1 MGAGKQLNIDLTVNA
16 NTKQAEKN
24 IQELSDSLKKLAD
37 IQPLEGM
44 SLNKDMQ
51 SAVTSARELQHHLS
65 GAMNSKTGNLDLS
78 KLSKSLK
85 SANTDIA
92 TLSSGLLRAGRD
104 GEQAFMNVQR
114 ALSTA
119 SVQINKANGLLG
131 EFWVTLKNTARWQI
145 SSTALHAFVGSLQ
158 TAYGYAKNLDESLNN
173 IRIVTGHNI
182 EYMDKF
188 AEKANKAAKALS
200 STTLDYTNA
209 SLIYYQQGLSD
220 EEVSKRTEVT
230 LKMANAAGE
239 SAEKIS
245 DQLTSVWNNF
255 AKGSDNLEHYADAMV
270 RLGADTASSTD
281 EIADGVQKFASVAS
295 TIGLSFDNAAA
306 ALATITATTR
316 ESADVVGTA
325 LKTLFARIQGLNL
338 GETLDDG
345 TTVNKYSAALEKVGV
360 NIKDANGNLKDMDTL
375 LDEIG
380 NRWQTL
386 ERDQKTALAQT
397 VAGVRQYTQFM
408 NLMEN
413 FDFYQE
419 NVARANNADGS
430 LQEQADIYAESW
442 EAARD
447 RMRAAMEGIY
457 DELLPTQTIIKITDG
472 VTDVIGGIETL
483 IKGLGGL
490 KGILLIIS
498 SIALK
503 QLGPELG
510 ASLQNGIDKVGDLH
524 TKIKDMQNIGLKDG
538 ISKYFI
544 TLEQNTKNVSKSL
557 EEIND
562 QSMNNIAAQ
571 SKYFKENLEGGA
583 AQATRLTQTL
593 INSEGSVENLTSSF
607 NQYLIDLAKANN
619 IQGLIDANAKHLTA
633 EQREQL
639 SNLQQQALA
648 ASEKQ
653 LKEEQILEDLKAQN
667 QLLTSQ
673 QDPHLFDRTDDIIYN
688 ENNNGLTYNSHR
700 HVSETT
706 QSELGHLKNLLL
718 EQEKIVSSEAKSVKY
733 IREKNGLLKLSVG
746 SEETMRRLN
755 VASSKTYSDI
765 VSINTRI
772 KSILDNQ
779 NTTVEEKKRAITEI
793 LEKETKNNSVLTNL
807 TSKYQAQVEALD
819 NSEKSATNLSN
830 TLRNSEQLARNFAA
844 SMGSGEEH
852 LNRVAESSTKVAF
865 AQQRAGAAA
874 GITRQAFE
882 AVAKCLQTS
891 LEATQNLGNSIVQL
905 GQHAQSIAMAYTSIK
920 NIIETLNDSSADFSQ
935 KFTAIAFG
943 IGSISAAIPSIT
955 AFIGWL
961 MKGVTVGLQASKAVG
976 GLTGA
981 VSGLTAGLGALL
993 TPMTIVLAVAG
1004 ALYVIYQKYQKVM
1017 NEGNQAFEE
1026 ASTAA
1031 SNLAQNYNDCKT
1043 EFDEMVEAFSQ
1054 YTEISKGL
1062 DTLIVGTDEY
1072 KEKLK
1077 EANQQASEL
1086 INKYHLLATDYTN
1099 NDGRLI
1105 ISEEAMS
1112 RIQREKEAEV
1122 NQLNAANNLAQ
1133 ANKTKNSKTT
1143 DFDSEIVQKVLKAR
1157 GLDKQS
1163 LFWGD
1168 VTSSIG
1174 SGVGTAL
1181 GIAALLGTPLTMG
1194 TSGIVAGGMFAG
1206 AAGLAA
1212 KNQSRHDQAD
1222 LYSYKV
1228 SQALEKAQ
1236 QDSTLFSSK
1245 ENMTQQLSLDDSE
1258 LIDALWDLR
1267 SEVTELANEM
1277 SSANDLQATYIK
1289 QNAHDIVTNDET
1301 SQNSS
1306 ANSVIEAVAT
1316 RVYDEAYDKAF
1327 QQYENY
1333 GIDEIKK
1340 FAELKGLDS
1349 EKAISG
1355 INAGKG
1361 SFKYWDNEQ
1370 EKYVDYKING
1380 DELAI
1385 LLAENEARQKLID
1398 STKELDNNFSGLN
1411 TESKKTLTELANTY
1425 DAATNSLNFA
1435 EFVSSGQF
1443 SDINNQTSGTDLASK
1458 FGMSED
1464 QLLAFVQQYGYKTI
1478 EAFRNALVKGI
1489 QEAESTLTITDKT
1502 INRNVNTENAS
1513 ISQQKAYSEA
1523 VQKLGNMRGL
1533 GNDASKENRDN
1544 IEGLT
1549 EFFKVL
1555 GVEDVNTDE
1564 NIAKLKELKA
1574 EYDLQG
1580 PAIDN
1585 LIQQV
1590 EEMPRI
1596 YNTSGDAI
1604 IAENTQL
1611 QKSIKSLKTGD
1622 TIDANVYDQLKNAGV
1637 NVDKYFTEMN
1647 DGTYKL
1653 VGTAD
1658 DLREAVNAIS
1668 TSSLLDT
1675 VKNYQ
1680 KAINNAANENN
1691 VTAKDMELV
1700 SGDKNTEE
1708 LTRARLQAMQ
1718 NTNFTGYST
1727 EGAQDYL
1734 NTDLSNFK
1742 IEAADMEAIQQM
1754 YQEFIQS
1761 SIELQGQTLK
1771 TASSLDELQSIARA
1785 MDTTSLNT
1793 YGEALVSLANNYDN
1807 CATEIEDYQQSL
1819 LSNNGEQVKAAIEAL
1834 EASVR
1839 IGEAAEKYGINADAA
1854 KVQAKQLA
1862 SNYKLEAKAAADLA
1876 IRNARMNKGV
1886 TSLVNNWKDWRK
1898 TLTTGKKTSLDY
1910 AKAVSEVT
1918 DTIQDLVG
1926 ATTDLELPTDFFDN
1940 ADNLKLL
1947 DKAMAGDAK
1956 SIELLGTK
1964 TAEATVESLKFND
1977 ALSSLQLDDGQKI
1990 TLTSDEFDSE
2000 KEKVLAGITELQT
2013 AIQNGTIGV
2022 GDSIDSM
2029 DSDWVES
2036 LNKMALATNMSVDEM
2051 NSLLNQMGV
2060 QAKVDVKYV
2069 EQDTEVPTYT
2079 EVKEPVKDYVE
2090 EVDIGDGSG
2099 RTRPRSVGSAWRT
2112 YVVPGKPQKV
2122 KGYVPVAQ
2130 ISTEDNPKTPEIN
2143 EGKLPTTYTGHGS
2156 VSPSSTKKSG
2166 SGSKSKPSKQTTKKS
2181 DVVDRYKEITDSLD
2195 NIKRAQDKVK
2205 NGLDQLYGKSRLDA
2219 MDEYQ
2224 AELQKEI
2231 DLLDTKAKKAKEY
2244 ADEDWKSLQKL
2255 IHSSDAKYKFNFV
2268 RNKDGNI
2275 TNYTSEMEKAYNLL
2289 HTYEE
2294 KANKMTSKDAQD
2306 AYREKWVTPLSD
2318 YLKEVNDTI
2327 DQYDESVS
2335 TMKETL
2341 EEKLARIYEQYQN
2354 MFDKLSHKLEVKITV
2369 DDNELKKLNYYF
2381 DSVSDNV
2388 FKASEAF
2395 GYLYSQMKPTSAQLE
2410 NVGDFAKELNE
2421 LFYNGKIGEEQY
2433 AEGLQ
2438 QAYDDTLNY
2447 LQSLRDLD
2455 NQMIHYYEETLQK
2468 ATEKLTTYTDQM
2480 DHLTSVMDHYR
2491 SILTLMGRDTDY
2503 DKVLEILEGTAQTR
2517 KNNFEVSQSW
2527 YEQMKKAKEDAAAML
2542 AEARTDA
2549 EKEMAQISYDAAVE
2563 QFNQAEETML
2573 ANAESYGE
2581 ALKEILTTKMQQAA
2595 DAMNK
2600 ALTDG
2605 MGWDVLNDSMSR
2617 TSAYQDEYLTKT
2629 NQIYEMNKLLNQV
2642 NSAIDKTDNQG
2653 AKNRYAQFAKE
2664 IEQLR
2669 EKNQLSQLELDIAQ
2683 AKYKVLEAQIALE
2696 EAQNAK
2702 STVRLQRDSEGNFG
2716 YVYTADQ
2723 DKVNDAEQALADAEN
2738 DLYNIRLN
2746 ATNKYGQQKLQYEQ
2760 ELAEKLAEL
2769 DEKANDDALYREG
2782 NYQEDRE
2789 RLIEEYQKLI
2799 EASNDLYNLA
2809 QEEDARV
2816 VQDAWVNG
2824 YKAIIDKGNE
2834 WKTAVGDY
2842 TDAINNAIGEWE
2854 DASSALNIELENT
2867 TRSVEEITT
2876 ESDAMYNQLK
2886 NDLIPTL
2893 GKQLDLV
2900 EQITLAYQHQRD
2912 DILKNIKVGEIQLK
2926 QLQRLIELQA
2936 SYTNANNGEE
2946 YASGGDY
2953 SLMMG
2958 KVAYGSDE
2966 YWSYYTNRQGKLNKN
2981 PDSDAVSNEDVDR
2994 FYFLGYKLG
3003 QGMWSAYSK
3012 FQQIPAD
3019 KWEKI
3024 REDAKNAGWVKHF
3037 DTGGYTGKWGT
3048 EGRLAFLHQKEL
3060 VLNADDTSNFLK
3072 AIKIVREIAQTIDLR
3087 SGSMFRG
3094 VGPYLPPVVGSET
3107 QGMVDQQ
3114 VSIQASFPNVVSHNE
3129 IEEAFNNLI
3138 NTSVQYANRKIK

>member
-51 SAVTSARELQHHLS
+51 SAVTSARELQRHLS

-131 EFWVTLKNTARWQI
+131 EFWITLKNTARWQI

-281 EIADGVQKFASVAS
+281 EIADGVQKFASVAG

-345 TTVNKYSAALEKVGV
+345 TTVNKYSEALLKVGV

-375 LDEIG
+375 LNEIG
-380 NRWQTL
+380 VRWQTL

-442 EAARD
+442 GAARD

-472 VTDVIGGIETL
+472 VTDVISGIETL

-490 KGILLIIS
+490 KGVLLIIS

-510 ASLQNGIDKVGDLH
+510 ASLQNGIDKVGDFGRRVKNLISS
-524 TKIKDMQNIGLKDG
+524 IKDADSFNKYFMGASANAKKVADQLDRITSGGMSDMKTQIGIFNGELSDSADKATQLSESMLETASKETYLTEEFKVYLTDLGKVNNIQMIIKENAHRLTEEQKAQLQNLQEQTIAASERHQMEVRTLEELRQQREQIQEFYDPSFYEDTDHFRFFDDSAYTYDTPVANIGEQDFTRVKSLLEYWNKVSAAGGEGAVAFERLNRSIIASGDNIENLNQLHQNSLEWVSKRATLQTRINHLLDQSNNSTEEDNQFLKEQQAAIWKIVEGYIKKEEISVDERKKLKSAIGYQRTNDDGTVVFKKESVNAEKLRAILKVMVKDSQLMARASGNSADAIKEAAKNGYEMAEAEERTYESANHVNQLYGDTSNLIKKSLTEQMQAIGNGIIQASQLAMSLGMVSNSFSSIVNLLGDSNATVGQWLSAIGSLSMSLPYAASQMKDLTNVMSVSLATATKTYKTNFNTFNTITKQSGIEGKQLVNTITAAKTGVEAFGVQMRQSFAANPAAKLQLQLLAIQLAVMILVTAFKKLKEAQEEAFAKPGRIAETLTNNYNECSQAFTNMVEAFDKYTSAKEALDQLTKGTTEYKDALYEANKQALDLIQNYPDLNYSWNNGELVISEDSLNKVKEQQQQNIYTAQAAANEASNNLKRSNTTNDLKNTNLNAQLNANQNAALTDKTSVLNNTLRKAIELYQQDNSQFTSAKDVQKAIGAISDQDAQLIYDNLDIIETYAEALDNYANVEESNSKVVANALLKGQNYDNSTEGRMALEASGKLYDKLQSDNYQKYASKNGSAYKNTDDWQRYAQISGLSNLSNLTVTSTRNGKINYSYVKDG
-538 ISKYFI
+538 QKETGYVDKDVIDKQLAAADAADQLAEAMDGLVKEIRALKSSKRTADEGLAQFLSTGNFDNINKNQYEAIKSIVDRGDSALSGFLGFTGDI
-544 TLEQNTKNVSKSL
+544 EIDNTKAQALGYADAETYLNAVKEAFNSL
-557 EEIND
+557 DGQDTFQLSDSITGVND
-562 QSMNNIAAQ
+562 QLLGVLTAGAKKIIESN
-571 SKYFKENLEGGA
+571 YEDLGRDGGKA
-583 AQATRLTQTL
+583 YVDTL
-593 INSEGSVENLTSSF
+593 
-607 NQYLIDLAKANN
+607 NQYLEAIDWEE
-619 IQGLIDANAKHLTA
+619 LTPD
-633 EQREQL
+633 EQL
-639 SNLQQQALA
+639 EAWNQFANIDFSNYNAL
-648 ASEKQ
+648 
-653 LKEEQILEDLKAQN
+653 
-667 QLLTSQ
+667 
-673 QDPHLFDRTDDIIYN
+673 DD
-688 ENNNGLTYNSHR
+688 
-700 HVSETT
+700 
-706 QSELGHLKNLLL
+706 
-718 EQEKIVSSEAKSVKY
+718 
-733 IREKNGLLKLSVG
+733 
-746 SEETMRRLN
+746 
-755 VASSKTYSDI
+755 VASLVRDYGKEIDTTTEEWKTNEKAI
-765 VSINTRI
+765 RI
-772 KSILDNQ
+772 ANKSILDISTETQNYNTAVEKAKDLEIGKIISKDDYNTLINYNGELAKYFQILADGTTMMIGNPLELQREIQ
-779 NTTVEEKKRAITEI
+779 NTYK
-793 LEKETKNNSVLTNL
+793 TNL
-807 TSKYQAQVEALD
+807 QDSISEGKAQLV
-819 NSEKSATNLSN
+819 NMTNLSN
-830 TLRNSEQLARNFAA
+830 YQGVGLTS
-844 SMGSGEEH
+844 SGE
-852 LNRVAESSTKVAF
+852 
-865 AQQRAGAAA
+865 
-874 GITRQAFE
+874 ID
-882 AVAKCLQTS
+882 TS
-891 LEATQNLGNSIVQL
+891 
-905 GQHAQSIAMAYTSIK
+905 
-920 NIIETLNDSSADFSQ
+920 
-935 KFTAIAFG
+935 
-943 IGSISAAIPSIT
+943 
-955 AFIGWL
+955 
-961 MKGVTVGLQASKAVG
+961 
-976 GLTGA
+976 
-981 VSGLTAGLGALL
+981 
-993 TPMTIVLAVAG
+993 
-1004 ALYVIYQKYQKVM
+1004 KVM
-1017 NEGNQAFEE
+1017 NQLATLNTNVNDYQKNVEGWAQKIRTGILTEDDVREIGNAYDEV
-1026 ASTAA
+1026 
-1031 SNLAQNYNDCKT
+1031 SNKLIDDMGGIETITNNVQLAMNELSFNAQNVGEAEELLKSGQINEDAYNIGAQKRINT
-1043 EFDEMVEAFSQ
+1043 EAWDS
-1054 YTEISKGL
+1054 L
-1062 DTLIVGTDEY
+1062 DTSEVQGYADYLKDTFDIAEEGATESARAIMKMNQGITTLNENWEEWNSILKKSDKTSQEY
-1072 KEKLK
+1072 YKAITQTRKALSDVLDVSEDFIDADFVSSAENL
-1077 EANQQASEL
+1077 EL
-1086 INKYHLLATDYTN
+1086 I
-1099 NDGRLI
+1099 G
-1105 ISEEAMS
+1105 
-1112 RIQREKEAEV
+1112 
-1122 NQLNAANNLAQ
+1122 
-1133 ANKTKNSKTT
+1133 
-1143 DFDSEIVQKVLKAR
+1143 KVAK
-1157 GLDKQS
+1157 
-1163 LFWGD
+1163 GD
-1168 VTSSIG
+1168 
-1174 SGVGTAL
+1174 
-1181 GIAALLGTPLTMG
+1181 
-1194 TSGIVAGGMFAG
+1194 
-1206 AAGLAA
+1206 
-1212 KNQSRHDQAD
+1212 
-1222 LYSYKV
+1222 
-1228 SQALEKAQ
+1228 EKA
-1236 QDSTLFSSK
+1236 
-1245 ENMTQQLSLDDSE
+1245 
-1258 LIDALWDLR
+1258 IDALGKA
-1267 SEVTELANEM
+1267 LAEDIALDSLDKIEISDSFTLDQKNEK
-1277 SSANDLQATYIK
+1277 IK
-1289 QNAHDIVTNDET
+1289 EIQ
-1301 SQNSS
+1301 
-1306 ANSVIEAVAT
+1306 
-1316 RVYDEAYDKAF
+1316 
-1327 QQYENY
+1327 
-1333 GIDEIKK
+1333 GMLDEISQMMSTEIPKL
-1340 FAELKGLDS
+1340 ELGQS
-1349 EKAISG
+1349 VTG
-1355 INAGKG
+1355 
-1361 SFKYWDNEQ
+1361 
-1370 EKYVDYKING
+1370 
-1380 DELAI
+1380 
-1385 LLAENEARQKLID
+1385 ENELFRKLQEVAEAAQM
-1398 STKELDNNFSGLN
+1398 T
-1411 TESKKTLTELANTY
+1411 TEEANAY
-1425 DAATNSLNFA
+1425 FRSMGFVP
-1435 EFVSSGQF
+1435 EFEE
-1443 SDINNQTSGTDLASK
+1443 T
-1458 FGMSED
+1458 
-1464 QLLAFVQQYGYKTI
+1464 TI
-1478 EAFRNALVKGI
+1478 S
-1489 QEAESTLTITDKT
+1489 EAESVPVTTTDHTRTITNWDDKG
-1502 INRNVNTENAS
+1502 NPTEWTDREFS
-1513 ISQQKAYSEA
+1513 YTEQVDGGEVVSQ
-1523 VQKLGNMRGL
+1523 
-1533 GNDASKENRDN
+1533 
-1544 IEGLT
+1544 
-1549 EFFKVL
+1549 
-1555 GVEDVNTDE
+1555 
-1564 NIAKLKELKA
+1564 
-1574 EYDLQG
+1574 
-1580 PAIDN
+1580 
-1585 LIQQV
+1585 
-1590 EEMPRI
+1590 MP
-1596 YNTSGDAI
+1596 
-1604 IAENTQL
+1604 
-1611 QKSIKSLKTGD
+1611 SLKMKSQDG
-1622 TIDANVYDQLKNAGV
+1622 KESSNAQMPKIKTNKV
-1637 NVDKYFTEMN
+1637 
-1647 DGTYKL
+1647 
-1653 VGTAD
+1653 
-1658 DLREAVNAIS
+1658 
-1668 TSSLLDT
+1668 
-1675 VKNYQ
+1675 
-1680 KAINNAANENN
+1680 
-1691 VTAKDMELV
+1691 V
-1700 SGDKNTEE
+1700 SGVY
-1708 LTRARLQAMQ
+1708 
-1718 NTNFTGYST
+1718 TGGGKYNN
-1727 EGAQDYL
+1727 G
-1734 NTDLSNFK
+1734 
-1742 IEAADMEAIQQM
+1742 
-1754 YQEFIQS
+1754 S
-1761 SIELQGQTLK
+1761 SI
-1771 TASSLDELQSIARA
+1771 
-1785 MDTTSLNT
+1785 NT
-1793 YGEALVSLANNYDN
+1793 G
-1807 CATEIEDYQQSL
+1807 
-1819 LSNNGEQVKAAIEAL
+1819 
-1834 EASVR
+1834 
-1839 IGEAAEKYGINADAA
+1839 
-1854 KVQAKQLA
+1854 
-1862 SNYKLEAKAAADLA
+1862 
-1876 IRNARMNKGV
+1876 
-1886 TSLVNNWKDWRK
+1886 
-1898 TLTTGKKTSLDY
+1898 GKK
-1910 AKAVSEVT
+1910 
-1918 DTIQDLVG
+1918 
-1926 ATTDLELPTDFFDN
+1926 
-1940 ADNLKLL
+1940 
-1947 DKAMAGDAK
+1947 
-1956 SIELLGTK
+1956 
-1964 TAEATVESLKFND
+1964 
-1977 ALSSLQLDDGQKI
+1977 
-1990 TLTSDEFDSE
+1990 
-2000 KEKVLAGITELQT
+2000 
-2013 AIQNGTIGV
+2013 NGG
-2022 GDSIDSM
+2022 
-2029 DSDWVES
+2029 
-2036 LNKMALATNMSVDEM
+2036 
-2051 NSLLNQMGV
+2051 
-2060 QAKVDVKYV
+2060 
-2069 EQDTEVPTYT
+2069 
-2079 EVKEPVKDYVE
+2079 
-2090 EVDIGDGSG
+2090 
-2099 RTRPRSVGSAWRT
+2099 
-2112 YVVPGKPQKV
+2112 
-2122 KGYVPVAQ
+2122 
-2130 ISTEDNPKTPEIN
+2130 
-2143 EGKLPTTYTGHGS
+2143 
-2156 VSPSSTKKSG
+2156 
-2166 SGSKSKPSKQTTKKS
+2166 GSKNKPTKQTTEKS

-2369 DDNELKKLNYYF
+2369 DDNELNKLNYYF

-2410 NVGDFAKELNE
+2410 NVGNFAKELNE
-2421 LFYNGKIGEEQY
+2421 LFYSGKIGEEQY

-2455 NQMIHYYEETLQK
+2455 NQMVHYYEETLQK

-2503 DKVLEILEGTAQTR
+2503 DKVLEILEGTMQTR

-2549 EKEMAQISYDAAVE
+2549 EKEMAQISYDAAIE

-2782 NYQEDRE
+2782 NYQEDRK

-2809 QEEDARV
+2809 QEKDARV

-2854 DASSALNIELENT
+2854 DASSTLNTELENT

-2893 GKQLDLV
+2893 GRQLDLV

-2936 SYTNANNGEE
+2936 SYTNANNGAE

-2958 KVAYGSDE
+2958 NVAYGSDE

-2981 PDSDAVSNEDVDR
+2981 PGTGAVSNEDVDR

-3019 KWEKI
+3019 KWADI
-3024 REDAKNAGWVKHF
+3024 REEAKNAGWVKHF

-3072 AIKIVREIAQTIDLR
+3072 AVNIVREIAQTIDLR

-3107 QGMVDQQ
+3107 QGVVDQQ

>member
-51 SAVTSARELQHHLS
+51 SAVTSARELQRHLS

-281 EIADGVQKFASVAS
+281 EIADGVQKFASVAG

-408 NLMEN
+408 NLMDN

-472 VTDVIGGIETL
+472 VTDVISGIETL

-510 ASLQNGIDKVGDLH
+510 ASLQNGIDKVTDFGGKVKDVATTLKSTKSFKAAFGDYFIGAAENAKKVNDQLDRITAGSSTDIGRQAKIFKDELAAGADEATRMSQQMIEVAAGETGL
-524 TKIKDMQNIGLKDG
+524 TKEFQVYLTDLGKVNNIQALIKQN
-538 ISKYFI
+538 SKYLTEEQKTQLAALQEQAI
-544 TLEQNTKNVSKSL
+544 AASERHQAEVRTLEELEAQKKAISNIYNPDFYESDKFEFWDDGSYTYNTGKNISQASLDSVKELTKLWAGAKVGVDKYNKEVIISGQNENDLNALHREALVRLSERATL
-557 EEIND
+557 ESRI
-562 QSMNNIAAQ
+562 NNIAKQQTSTQGNNTEFLQKQQKAMRDLVNEAIRKKTITVGEAKEIQAILNNMGSGDKMNALSDKDINGLERSLDGIVFKGRTFAGIMGSGKEEIAQ
-571 SKYFKENLEGGA
+571 AVANGQALGLAQEHVNAAALVTKQHIGDVTNYFKAAVNAAMNFGNILVSA
-583 AQATRLTQTL
+583 AQAGMSISMALNGITNVMQTLNDESASFSQKLMAISSSVIYIGQALGTLKQVGAFEALGKGAQTFSILFSKGFITNVKAFKDSMTTTGGAIGKALEAADAPLTLTHLKIMAIIAVAAIAIVIIKKIYDAISDWYHKDEIAAEKAAENAKLLKERYNETKEAYEDLVSSMEEYQSARDGLDSLVEGTEEFKDALKDTNDKALELIKTYGLIRGQDYEGDNGRINIYDSALEKKKNEYQQNANAMQQASLNADVAAQQAQAKADVSVLRHDIGYGLKEDVFNAVLQAVREQPDLLVSQNAESDVTALLRKNQSISQIELVRAIIGASNEINQLISAMDAANTLQETNNELAAQAALENNEVVQNSANSSLLSAVGSGLYQKTLNDNTEKYLKGYDANQMQQALEAQGYKVKEGSLNTKDNTFQYWDANEQKYVEGSTTDDAVATTLATIDATKQLNEQMEQLDNTLSGVHSTRGRESLTNLANNYDSITGEFNADQWASNLTEKELSQAMDGQITSLLGVAADDLENFAQIYGMTAEELANQLSEAATQVKENNLDGIDNARLGL
-593 INSEGSVENLTSSF
+593 INSSNMTTAQQKAFSNAFGSAF
-607 NQYLIDLAKANN
+607 K
-619 IQGLIDANAKHLTA
+619 
-633 EQREQL
+633 
-639 SNLQQQALA
+639 
-648 ASEKQ
+648 
-653 LKEEQILEDLKAQN
+653 
-667 QLLTSQ
+667 
-673 QDPHLFDRTDDIIYN
+673 N
-688 ENNNGLTYNSHR
+688 ENN
-700 HVSETT
+700 
-706 QSELGHLKNLLL
+706 Q
-718 EQEKIVSSEAKSVKY
+718 
-733 IREKNGLLKLSVG
+733 LSDVG
-746 SEETMRRLN
+746 QL
-755 VASSKTYSDI
+755 
-765 VSINTRI
+765 
-772 KSILDNQ
+772 Q
-779 NTTVEEKKRAITEI
+779 
-793 LEKETKNNSVLTNL
+793 
-807 TSKYQAQVEALD
+807 QA
-819 NSEKSATNLSN
+819 
-830 TLRNSEQLARNFAA
+830 
-844 SMGSGEEH
+844 
-852 LNRVAESSTKVAF
+852 
-865 AQQRAGAAA
+865 
-874 GITRQAFE
+874 
-882 AVAKCLQTS
+882 
-891 LEATQNLGNSIVQL
+891 ATQN
-905 GQHAQSIAMAYTSIK
+905 K
-920 NIIETLNDSSADFSQ
+920 D
-935 KFTAIAFG
+935 
-943 IGSISAAIPSIT
+943 
-955 AFIGWL
+955 
-961 MKGVTVGLQASKAVG
+961 KG
-976 GLTGA
+976 
-981 VSGLTAGLGALL
+981 
-993 TPMTIVLAVAG
+993 
-1004 ALYVIYQKYQKVM
+1004 
-1017 NEGNQAFEE
+1017 
-1026 ASTAA
+1026 
-1031 SNLAQNYNDCKT
+1031 
-1043 EFDEMVEAFSQ
+1043 
-1054 YTEISKGL
+1054 
-1062 DTLIVGTDEY
+1062 
-1072 KEKLK
+1072 
-1077 EANQQASEL
+1077 
-1086 INKYHLLATDYTN
+1086 
-1099 NDGRLI
+1099 
-1105 ISEEAMS
+1105 
-1112 RIQREKEAEV
+1112 
-1122 NQLNAANNLAQ
+1122 
-1133 ANKTKNSKTT
+1133 
-1143 DFDSEIVQKVLKAR
+1143 
-1157 GLDKQS
+1157 
-1163 LFWGD
+1163 
-1168 VTSSIG
+1168 
-1174 SGVGTAL
+1174 
-1181 GIAALLGTPLTMG
+1181 
-1194 TSGIVAGGMFAG
+1194 
-1206 AAGLAA
+1206 
-1212 KNQSRHDQAD
+1212 
-1222 LYSYKV
+1222 
-1228 SQALEKAQ
+1228 
-1236 QDSTLFSSK
+1236 
-1245 ENMTQQLSLDDSE
+1245 
-1258 LIDALWDLR
+1258 
-1267 SEVTELANEM
+1267 
-1277 SSANDLQATYIK
+1277 
-1289 QNAHDIVTNDET
+1289 
-1301 SQNSS
+1301 
-1306 ANSVIEAVAT
+1306 
-1316 RVYDEAYDKAF
+1316 
-1327 QQYENY
+1327 
-1333 GIDEIKK
+1333 
-1340 FAELKGLDS
+1340 
-1349 EKAISG
+1349 
-1355 INAGKG
+1355 
-1361 SFKYWDNEQ
+1361 
-1370 EKYVDYKING
+1370 
-1380 DELAI
+1380 
-1385 LLAENEARQKLID
+1385 
-1398 STKELDNNFSGLN
+1398 
-1411 TESKKTLTELANTY
+1411 
-1425 DAATNSLNFA
+1425 
-1435 EFVSSGQF
+1435 
-1443 SDINNQTSGTDLASK
+1443 
-1458 FGMSED
+1458 
-1464 QLLAFVQQYGYKTI
+1464 
-1478 EAFRNALVKGI
+1478 
-1489 QEAESTLTITDKT
+1489 
-1502 INRNVNTENAS
+1502 
-1513 ISQQKAYSEA
+1513 
-1523 VQKLGNMRGL
+1523 
-1533 GNDASKENRDN
+1533 
-1544 IEGLT
+1544 EGLT
-1549 EFFKVL
+1549 ELFNLLSGDNL
-1555 GVEDVNTDE
+1555 GTEETIQQLEDLIE
-1564 NIAKLKELKA
+1564 

-1580 PAIDN
+1580 PAIEN
-1585 LIQQV
+1585 LVEQV
-1590 EEMPRI
+1590 KALLRT
-1596 YNTSGDAI
+1596 YDTSTDEILATKNKLDGI
-1604 IAENTQL
+1604 TS
-1611 QKSIKSLKTGD
+1611 KLKEGD
-1622 TIDANVYDQLKNAGV
+1622 TITGENYQELVDAGV
-1637 NVDKYFTEMN
+1637 SNLDNYFTKMS

-1653 VGTAD
+1653 IGDAD
-1658 DLREAVNAIS
+1658 ELKAAVDQITISDLV
-1668 TSSLLDT
+1668 DQ
-1675 VKNYQ
+1675 VHDYQ
-1680 KAINNAANENN
+1680 DAINQAAQN
-1691 VTAKDMELV
+1691 
-1700 SGDKNTEE
+1700 KNTTIASMSSGS
-1708 LTRARLQAMQ
+1708 LDIKDTKARLEAIQSLPDF
-1718 NTNFTGYST
+1718 NGYTN
-1727 EGAQDYL
+1727 ER
-1734 NTDLSNFK
+1734 
-1742 IEAADMEAIQQM
+1742 AADLKNVNIDTYSFTKEDGEVIQQM
-1754 YQEFIQS
+1754 YQELLQS
-1761 SIELQGQTLK
+1761 SIDLQTQTMMMATSFTQLQDILGQIGGYSTE
-1771 TASSLDELQSIARA
+1771 A
-1785 MDTTSLNT
+1785 
-1793 YGEALVSLANNYDN
+1793 YGQALINLANNYDN
-1807 CATEIEDYQQSL
+1807 CSEEIKKYQDALQSG
-1819 LSNNGEQVKAAIEAL
+1819 SAESQEAAL
-1834 EASVR
+1834 ELLEAATM
-1839 IGEAAEKYGINADAA
+1839 IGEAAEKYGIDADAA
-1854 KVQAKQLA
+1854 EIQSKQLTEA
-1862 SNYKLEAKAAADLA
+1862 YGLEAKAAANLA

-1886 TSLVNNWKDWRK
+1886 ASLVSNWKDWKK

-1940 ADNLKLL
+1940 AENLKLL

-1964 TAEATVESLKFND
+1964 TAEATTKSLEFGD
-1977 ALSSLQLDDGQKI
+1977 ALSKSFELDDGQKI

-2029 DSDWVES
+2029 DSNWVES
-2036 LNKMALATNMSVDEM
+2036 LNKMALATNMSVDDM
-2051 NSLLNQMGV
+2051 NSLLNQLGV
-2060 QAKVDVKYV
+2060 QAKVDVEYV
-2069 EQDTEVPTYT
+2069 KQDVQVPTYT
-2079 EVKEPVKDYVE
+2079 EVTEPNAVTVYDE
-2090 EVDIGDGSG
+2090 DGNPH
-2099 RTRPRSVGSAWRT
+2099 TRFGWKHKT
-2112 YVVPGKPQKV
+2112 IPGKPETV
-2122 KGYVPVAQ
+2122 EGYVAVAQ
-2130 ISTEDNPKTPEIN
+2130 ISTEDNPKTPDIN
-2143 EGKLPTTYTGHGS
+2143 EGKLPTTYTGHGN

-2166 SGSKSKPSKQTTKKS
+2166 SGGSKSKPTKQTTKKS

-2195 NIKRAQDKVK
+2195 NVKRAQDKVK

-2244 ADEDWKSLQKL
+2244 ADEDWESLQKL

-2318 YLKEVNDTI
+2318 YLKEVNDLI

-2335 TMKETL
+2335 TMKETA

-2354 MFDKLSHKLEVKITV
+2354 MFDKLSHKLEVKIAV
-2369 DDNELKKLNYYF
+2369 DDNELNKLNYYF
-2381 DSVSDNV
+2381 DNVSDNV

-2410 NVGDFAKELNE
+2410 NVGEFAKELNE
-2421 LFYNGKIGEEQY
+2421 LFYSGQIGEEQY

-2455 NQMIHYYEETLQK
+2455 NQMVHYYEETLEK

-2642 NSAIDKTDNQG
+2642 NSVIDKTDNQG

-2782 NYQEDRE
+2782 NYQEDRK

-2854 DASSALNIELENT
+2854 DASSALNTELENT

-2893 GKQLDLV
+2893 GRQLDLV

-2912 DILKNIKVGEIQLK
+2912 DILKNIKVGEMQLK

-2936 SYTNANNGEE
+2936 SYTNANNSAE

-2958 KVAYGSDE
+2958 QVAYGSDE

-2981 PDSDAVSNEDVDR
+2981 PGTNAVSNEDVDR

-3003 QGMWSAYSK
+3003 QGQWAAYNK
-3012 FQQIPAD
+3012 FQQIS
-3019 KWEKI
+3019 EKDWKDI

-3048 EGRLAFLHQKEL
+3048 GGRLAFLHQKEL

-3072 AIKIVREIAQTIDLR
+3072 AVNIVREIAQTIDLR

-3094 VGPYLPPVVGSET
+3094 IGPYLPPVVGNET
-3107 QGMVDQQ
+3107 QGVVDQQ
-3114 VSIQASFPNVVSHNE
+3114 VSIQASFPNVVNHNE

>member
-51 SAVTSARELQHHLS
+51 SAVTSARELQRHLS

-145 SSTALHAFVGSLQ
+145 SSTALHAFMGSLQ

-182 EYMDKF
+182 EYMDRF

-281 EIADGVQKFASVAS
+281 EIADGVQKFASVAG

-345 TTVNKYSAALEKVGV
+345 TTVNKYSEALLKVGV

-375 LDEIG
+375 LNEIG

-457 DELLPTQTIIKITDG
+457 DELLPNQTIIKITDG

-498 SIALK
+498 TIALK

-510 ASLQNGIDKVGDLH
+510 ASLQNGIDKVTDFSG
-524 TKIKDMQNIGLKDG
+524 KIKDVATTLKSTGNLKDSFG
-538 ISKYFI
+538 QYFM
-544 TLEQNTKNVSKSL
+544 TAEQNARKVADQL
-557 EEIND
+557 DQIN
-562 QSMNNIAAQ
+562 SAGMNNVASQ
-571 SKYFKENLEGGA
+571 SKFFTDNLASGA
-583 AQATRLTQTL
+583 SQATKLTAELTNASQSTRHL
-593 INSEGSVENLTSSF
+593 SEGFNIYLT
-607 NQYLIDLAKANN
+607 NLAKANN
-619 IQGLIDANAKHLTA
+619 IQGIIDANASKLTV
-633 EQREQL
+633 EQKEQL
-639 SNLQQQALA
+639 SNLQQQVLTASERQLQEKQTLESLEAQRDVLSGSYDTFLFDSAGTSFDDRTNEVMFDSNLRTSNENYEQLEALKNSVLA
-648 ASEKQ
+648 AQQ
-653 LKEEQILEDLKAQN
+653 LNEEEQKRSTFLRSSNGQISLIAEN
-667 QLLTSQ
+667 EERIIQLNTGA
-673 QDPHLFDRTDDIIYN
+673 IKGY
-688 ENNNGLTYNSHR
+688 G
-700 HVSETT
+700 
-706 QSELGHLKNLLL
+706 
-718 EQEKIVSSEAKSVKY
+718 
-733 IREKNGLLKLSVG
+733 
-746 SEETMRRLN
+746 
-755 VASSKTYSDI
+755 DI
-765 VSINTRI
+765 VRLNTRI
-772 KSILDNQ
+772 NNIIKNGNSS
-779 NTTVEEKKRAITEI
+779 VEERKKAINRVIE
-793 LEKETKNNSVLTNL
+793 EETKNNQVLATL
-807 TSKYQAQVEALD
+807 TEGYKKAVENLD
-819 NSEKSATNLSN
+819 NPFAIPGENLDSVMSSALHSAERFATTTGNTSDKMRIVSKLATDEAMAFNRMDVASGQTKTALSEITDYLKS
-830 TLRNSEQLARNFAA
+830 
-844 SMGSGEEH
+844 
-852 LNRVAESSTKVAF
+852 
-865 AQQRAGAAA
+865 
-874 GITRQAFE
+874 
-882 AVAKCLQTS
+882 S
-891 LEATQNLGNSIVQL
+891 LE
-905 GQHAQSIAMAYTSIK
+905 
-920 NIIETLNDSSADFSQ
+920 
-935 KFTAIAFG
+935 
-943 IGSISAAIPSIT
+943 
-955 AFIGWL
+955 
-961 MKGVTVGLQASKAVG
+961 
-976 GLTGA
+976 
-981 VSGLTAGLGALL
+981 
-993 TPMTIVLAVAG
+993 
-1004 ALYVIYQKYQKVM
+1004 
-1017 NEGNQAFEE
+1017 
-1026 ASTAA
+1026 AA
-1031 SNLAQNYNDCKT
+1031 SNLGNRLVSIGQTAMSISMAVNGLVNVFEILNDESATFNQKLMSISSAVLYLGQGLASLKTIGAFDTILAGYNNITALTSLAIEQFTVARQMGEGFFKALGKGGSALLDL
-1043 EFDEMVEAFSQ
+1043 
-1054 YTEISKGL
+1054 ISPLAGKMMILAAIVTAVVIVVKSLYEWWNKDAIAAEKAAKSAELLKERYNETKQAYENLISSMEEYQTARDGL
-1062 DTLIVGTDEY
+1062 DSLTEGTDEFKTALKKANDQALELIKNY
-1072 KEKLK
+1072 GLIRGQDYEVNDGRIDIYDSALEKK
-1077 EANQQASEL
+1077 KNEYQQNTNITQQASLNADIGAQKAQNKSNLTNLSRQLNINDAQLNNIIEASKTNPDLFNSPEDIAKALGFQINDKNKAIVEGIQRAEKSILEL
-1086 INKYHLLATDYTN
+1086 TSALDAANSLQETN
-1099 NDGRLI
+1099 NELT
-1105 ISEEAMS
+1105 AH
-1112 RIQREKEAEV
+1112 
-1122 NQLNAANNLAQ
+1122 NALENN
-1133 ANKTKNSKTT
+1133 
-1143 DFDSEIVQKVLKAR
+1143 EIVQNSSNS
-1157 GLDKQS
+1157 S
-1163 LFWGD
+1163 LLNA
-1168 VTSSIG
+1168 IG
-1174 SGVGTAL
+1174 SNIYQKT
-1181 GIAALLGTPLTMG
+1181 INEK
-1194 TSGIVAGGMFAG
+1194 
-1206 AAGLAA
+1206 A
-1212 KNQSRHDQAD
+1212 KQYEEGYDATQMQ
-1222 LYSYKV
+1222 K
-1228 SQALEKAQ
+1228 ALEAQ
-1236 QDSTLFSSK
+1236 GYKIKEGSLNTQKNTFQYWDTNEQKYVNGSTTK
-1245 ENMTQQLSLDDSE
+1245 
-1258 LIDALWDLR
+1258 
-1267 SEVTELANEM
+1267 
-1277 SSANDLQATYIK
+1277 
-1289 QNAHDIVTNDET
+1289 
-1301 SQNSS
+1301 
-1306 ANSVIEAVAT
+1306 EAVAT
-1316 RVYDEAYDKAF
+1316 TLATIDATEQLNKQMEQLDNIFANINSTRIKNNLINLTNSYDNTTGQFDTTQWAKSLTE
-1327 QQYENY
+1327 QQLSQAQDGFANGKLTSMLGITPQQFEQFAQIY
-1333 GIDEIKK
+1333 GMSSK
-1340 FAELKGLDS
+1340 
-1349 EKAISG
+1349 
-1355 INAGKG
+1355 
-1361 SFKYWDNEQ
+1361 
-1370 EKYVDYKING
+1370 
-1380 DELAI
+1380 ELADQLSEGAKEI
-1385 LLAENEARQKLID
+1385 NDSLDIVDRSRLSKID
-1398 STKELDNNFSGLN
+1398 SSKMTIGEKKE
-1411 TESKKTLTELANTY
+1411 
-1425 DAATNSLNFA
+1425 
-1435 EFVSSGQF
+1435 
-1443 SDINNQTSGTDLASK
+1443 
-1458 FGMSED
+1458 
-1464 QLLAFVQQYGYKTI
+1464 
-1478 EAFRNALVKGI
+1478 
-1489 QEAESTLTITDKT
+1489 
-1502 INRNVNTENAS
+1502 
-1513 ISQQKAYSEA
+1513 YSEA
-1523 VQKLGNMRGL
+1523 YGNAFNNQKLNNKL
-1533 GNDASKENRDN
+1533 GVLQAAQENKN
-1544 IEGLT
+1544 KGVGLT

-1555 GVEDVNTDE
+1555 GAEDVNTDE
-1564 NIAKLKELKA
+1564 NITKLKELKA

-1590 EEMPRI
+1590 EEMPRV

-1611 QKSIKSLKTGD
+1611 QKSIKNLKTGD
-1622 TIDANVYDQLKNAGV
+1622 TIDANVYDQLKDAGV
-1637 NVDKYFTEMN
+1637 NVDKYFTKMN

-1653 VGTAD
+1653 IGTAD

-1668 TSSLLDT
+1668 TSSLLGT

-1680 KAINNAANENN
+1680 KAINNAADENG

-1700 SGDKNTEE
+1700 SGNKNTEE

-1742 IEAADMEAIQQM
+1742 IEATDMEAIQQM

-1761 SIELQGQTLK
+1761 SIELQEQTLK

-1834 EASVR
+1834 EASVK
-1839 IGEAAEKYGINADAA
+1839 IGEAAEKYGIDADAA

-1886 TSLVNNWKDWRK
+1886 ASLVSNWKAWK
-1898 TLTTGKKTSLDY
+1898 KILTTSEKTNLDY

-1926 ATTDLELPTDFFDN
+1926 ATTDLELPADFFDN
-1940 ADNLKLL
+1940 VENLKLL

-1977 ALSSLQLDDGQKI
+1977 ALSSFQLDDGQKI

-2000 KEKVLAGITELQT
+2000 KEKVLAGIAELQT

-2029 DSDWVES
+2029 DSNWVES

-2079 EVKEPVKDYVE
+2079 EVKEPVKDYIE

-2112 YVVPGKPQKV
+2112 YVIPGKPQKV
-2122 KGYVPVAQ
+2122 KGYVPVTQ
-2130 ISTEDNPKTPEIN
+2130 ISTEDNPKTPDIN

-2166 SGSKSKPSKQTTKKS
+2166 GSSTKNKPTKQTTKKS

-2231 DLLDTKAKKAKEY
+2231 DLLDIKAKKAKEY
-2244 ADEDWKSLQKL
+2244 ANEDWKSLQQL
-2255 IHSSDAKYKFNFV
+2255 IHSSDAKYKFNFI

-2318 YLKEVNDTI
+2318 YLKEVNDSI

-2354 MFDKLSHKLEVKITV
+2354 MFDKLSHKLEVKIAV
-2369 DDNELKKLNYYF
+2369 DDNELNKLNYYF
-2381 DSVSDNV
+2381 DKVSDNV

-2410 NVGDFAKELNE
+2410 NVGDFANELNE

-2447 LQSLRDLD
+2447 LQSLRDID
-2455 NQMIHYYEETLQK
+2455 NQMVHYYEETLQK

-2480 DHLTSVMDHYR
+2480 EHLTSVMDHYR

-2503 DKVLEILEGTAQTR
+2503 DKVLEILEGTARTR
-2517 KNNFEVSQSW
+2517 KNNFEASQSW
-2527 YEQMKKAKEDAAAML
+2527 YEQMKKAKEDAAAVL

-2723 DKVNDAEQALADAEN
+2723 DKINDAEQALADAEN

-2782 NYQEDRE
+2782 NYQEDRK

-2854 DASSALNIELENT
+2854 DASSALNTELENT

-2936 SYTNANNGEE
+2936 SYTNANNGDE

-2958 KVAYGSDE
+2958 NVAYGSDE

-2981 PDSDAVSNEDVDR
+2981 PGSGAVSNEDVDR

-3019 KWEKI
+3019 KWADI
-3024 REDAKNAGWVKHF
+3024 REEAKNAGWVKHF

-3072 AIKIVREIAQTIDLR
+3072 AVNIVREIAQTIDLR

-3107 QGMVDQQ
+3107 QGIVDQQ

-3138 NTSVQYANRKIK
+3138 NTSIQYANRKIK

>member
-51 SAVTSARELQHHLS
+51 SAVTSARELQRHLS

-131 EFWVTLKNTARWQI
+131 EFWITLKNTARWQI

-345 TTVNKYSAALEKVGV
+345 TTVNKYSEALLKVGV

-375 LDEIG
+375 LNEIG
-380 NRWQTL
+380 IRWQTL

-472 VTDVIGGIETL
+472 VTDVISGIETL

-510 ASLQNGIDKVGDLH
+510 ASLQNGIDKVTDFGGKVKDVAITLKS
-524 TKIKDMQNIGLKDG
+524 TGNIKDTFSQ
-538 ISKYFI
+538 YF
-544 TLEQNTKNVSKSL
+544 
-557 EEIND
+557 
-562 QSMNNIAAQ
+562 
-571 SKYFKENLEGGA
+571 
-583 AQATRLTQTL
+583 
-593 INSEGSVENLTSSF
+593 
-607 NQYLIDLAKANN
+607 
-619 IQGLIDANAKHLTA
+619 LTA
-633 EQREQL
+633 EQNAQKVADQLDRIGGSGLHDVTTQTKLFGDELAKTADISNRMINENIDKAMEKAAENGWELSDSFVGYLTNLSKSNNIQTIINANSKNLTEEQRKQLKLLQEQVMASSERQSQEEDRLRTLQKSHDLLVNNYDDSIYGGTADYQIEGDTESYRSIRASDTTYQELDNWKTILLTMQGYNEEQQKSITYSRRRNNQVVLSISNEEDLMNVSESSIKIYDTIITKNEEIRQLLKNQKIDENDKQKQIGEIISKLSKENDLVAAITANYKEQFENAFKVINNPNASGDQRQEAYKELERLMGVTETHTANFARSMANSEERVNAVKKSARELADQAQRSSEATNATKVSMEQL
-639 SNLQQQALA
+639 KGTLEKLVAGSKDYGAALVSISRGLTTVAMTFNSIETAVNNITDESASLGTKLYSISYAFSNLGILMTQIPKIQAGVSGLITSSGAFMINLKGLSKQGTSTGKALMTAFTKSFTSAQQLGIILVALTAIIAAVVISAKALYNWWNKDAIAAEKAAETAQDLKNHYNSTKQAYEEMISSMEEYQTARDGLDSLTEGTEEFEKALDEANNKALELIKNNNLIRGQDYAVDNGQININDVGLERIKTEGAQKVQDARVASLAADSASAQANVTSKTTDLQRGVLGVIKEDTVNDLLKA
-648 ASEKQ
+648 ASEDSSLLYSQEGIRDFLENHGYSNEDAINTATTKIQ
-653 LKEEQILEDLKAQN
+653 EATSEIESLIQITDAANTLQQTNNELSARAILE
-667 QLLTSQ
+667 
-673 QDPHLFDRTDDIIYN
+673 
-688 ENNNGLTYNSHR
+688 NN
-700 HVSETT
+700 
-706 QSELGHLKNLLL
+706 
-718 EQEKIVSSEAKSVKY
+718 
-733 IREKNGLLKLSVG
+733 
-746 SEETMRRLN
+746 
-755 VASSKTYSDI
+755 D
-765 VSINTRI
+765 
-772 KSILDNQ
+772 
-779 NTTVEEKKRAITEI
+779 TV
-793 LEKETKNNSVLTNL
+793 NNSDSGTLLSSIGQKAFQDGVKQFTEEYNKKGI
-807 TSKYQAQVEALD
+807 SKSDAESALIAQGYDKVKDVDLGKKTFKYWDSSQNDYVDGEFTKE
-819 NSEKSATNLSN
+819 SIIG
-830 TLRNSEQLARNFAA
+830 TLAARDASEQLA
-844 SMGSGEEH
+844 GILEE
-852 LNRVAESSTKVAF
+852 LNSAF
-865 AQQRAGAAA
+865 
-874 GITRQAFE
+874 
-882 AVAKCLQTS
+882 
-891 LEATQNLGNSIVQL
+891 
-905 GQHAQSIAMAYTSIK
+905 K
-920 NIIETLNDSSADFSQ
+920 NIST
-935 KFTAIAFG
+935 
-943 IGSISAAIPSIT
+943 
-955 AFIGWL
+955 
-961 MKGVTVGLQASKAVG
+961 
-976 GLTGA
+976 
-981 VSGLTAGLGALL
+981 
-993 TPMTIVLAVAG
+993 
-1004 ALYVIYQKYQKVM
+1004 
-1017 NEGNQAFEE
+1017 EG
-1026 ASTAA
+1026 
-1031 SNLAQNYNDCKT
+1031 
-1043 EFDEMVEAFSQ
+1043 
-1054 YTEISKGL
+1054 
-1062 DTLIVGTDEY
+1062 
-1072 KEKLK
+1072 
-1077 EANQQASEL
+1077 
-1086 INKYHLLATDYTN
+1086 
-1099 NDGRLI
+1099 
-1105 ISEEAMS
+1105 
-1112 RIQREKEAEV
+1112 
-1122 NQLNAANNLAQ
+1122 
-1133 ANKTKNSKTT
+1133 KNS
-1143 DFDSEIVQKVLKAR
+1143 
-1157 GLDKQS
+1157 
-1163 LFWGD
+1163 
-1168 VTSSIG
+1168 
-1174 SGVGTAL
+1174 
-1181 GIAALLGTPLTMG
+1181 LT
-1194 TSGIVAGGMFAG
+1194 
-1206 AAGLAA
+1206 
-1212 KNQSRHDQAD
+1212 N
-1222 LYSYKV
+1222 
-1228 SQALEKAQ
+1228 
-1236 QDSTLFSSK
+1236 
-1245 ENMTQQLSLDDSE
+1245 
-1258 LIDALWDLR
+1258 
-1267 SEVTELANEM
+1267 
-1277 SSANDLQATYIK
+1277 
-1289 QNAHDIVTNDET
+1289 
-1301 SQNSS
+1301 
-1306 ANSVIEAVAT
+1306 
-1316 RVYDEAYDKAF
+1316 
-1327 QQYENY
+1327 
-1333 GIDEIKK
+1333 
-1340 FAELKGLDS
+1340 
-1349 EKAISG
+1349 
-1355 INAGKG
+1355 
-1361 SFKYWDNEQ
+1361 
-1370 EKYVDYKING
+1370 
-1380 DELAI
+1380 
-1385 LLAENEARQKLID
+1385 
-1398 STKELDNNFSGLN
+1398 
-1411 TESKKTLTELANTY
+1411 LANTY
-1425 DAATNSLNFA
+1425 DTNTNQLNLA
-1435 EFVSSGQF
+1435 NYANTLTQKDLSNINSKMSNSELADQF
-1443 SDINNQTSGTDLASK
+1443 NVNQT
-1458 FGMSED
+1458 
-1464 QLLAFVQQYGYKTI
+1464 QLLSFIQQYGYETI
-1478 EAFRNALVKGI
+1478 DEFRNALVKGI
-1489 QEAESTLTITDKT
+1489 KQAESTLTSIDYDILK
-1502 INRNVNTENAS
+1502 NVNTDNSTIA
-1513 ISQQKAYSEA
+1513 QQKEYSQAFQNLDQSGAQYSNA
-1523 VQKLGNMRGL
+1523 VLATQQNS
-1533 GNDASKENRDN
+1533 NN

-1549 EFFKVL
+1549 EFFKIL
-1555 GVEDVNTDE
+1555 GSENVATEDNL
-1564 NIAKLKELKA
+1564 NRLKELRD
-1574 EYDLQG
+1574 EYGLQG
-1580 PAIDN
+1580 VAIDN
-1585 LIQQV
+1585 LIKQV
-1590 EEMPRI
+1590 ADMPI
-1596 YNTSGDAI
+1596 AYSVSSDSILDEFNKIKTAI
-1604 IAENTQL
+1604 KN
-1611 QKSIKSLKTGD
+1611 LKTGD
-1622 TIDANVYDQLKNAGV
+1622 TVDEETFNLLKDAGV
-1637 NVDKYFTEMN
+1637 NVDNYFTKMD
-1647 DGTYKL
+1647 DGTYQL
-1653 VGTAD
+1653 VGVAE
-1658 DLREAVNAIS
+1658 DLQTVVNGITTSKLLELLDKYKNAIE
-1668 TSSLLDT
+1668 
-1675 VKNYQ
+1675 
-1680 KAINNAANENN
+1680 NAANDND
-1691 VTAKDMELV
+1691 VTVAQMSDMRPK
-1700 SGDKNTEE
+1700 SNSEE
-1708 LTRARLQAMQ
+1708 VTKARLQAMQ
-1718 NTNFTGYST
+1718 NTDFTGYT
-1727 EGAQDYL
+1727 IEGAQDYL
-1734 NTDLSNFK
+1734 NTNINNFK

-1785 MDTTSLNT
+1785 MDITSLNT

-1834 EASVR
+1834 EASVK
-1839 IGEAAEKYGINADAA
+1839 IGEAAEKYGIDADAA
-1854 KVQAKQLA
+1854 KVQTKQLA

-1886 TSLVNNWKDWRK
+1886 ASLVSNWKDWRK
-1898 TLTTGKKTSLDY
+1898 TLTVGKKTSLDY

-1926 ATTDLELPTDFFDN
+1926 ATTDLELPTDFFDS

-2000 KEKVLAGITELQT
+2000 KEKVLAGIAELQT

-2166 SGSKSKPSKQTTKKS
+2166 SGSKNKPTKQTTKKS

-2369 DDNELKKLNYYF
+2369 DDNELNKLNYYF

-2421 LFYNGKIGEEQY
+2421 LFYSGKIGEEQY

-2455 NQMIHYYEETLQK
+2455 NQMVHYYEETLQK

-2782 NYQEDRE
+2782 NYQEDRK

-2854 DASSALNIELENT
+2854 DASSALNTELENT

-2893 GKQLDLV
+2893 GRQLDLV

-2936 SYTNANNGEE
+2936 SYTNANNGAE

-2958 KVAYGSDE
+2958 NVAYGSDE

-2981 PDSDAVSNEDVDR
+2981 PGTGAVSNEDVDR

-3019 KWEKI
+3019 KWADI
-3024 REDAKNAGWVKHF
+3024 REEAKNAGWVKHF

-3072 AIKIVREIAQTIDLR
+3072 AVNIVREIAQTIDLR

-3107 QGMVDQQ
+3107 QGVVDQQ

>member
-51 SAVTSARELQHHLS
+51 SAVTSARELQRHLS

-281 EIADGVQKFASVAS
+281 EIADGVQKFASVAG

-345 TTVNKYSAALEKVGV
+345 TTVNKYSEALLKVGV

-408 NLMEN
+408 NLMDN

-472 VTDVIGGIETL
+472 VTDVISGIETL

-498 SIALK
+498 TIALK

-510 ASLQNGIDKVGDLH
+510 ASLQNGIDKVTDFGGKVKDVATILKSTKSFKAAFGDYFIGAAENAKKVSDQLDRITAGSSTDIGRQAKIFKDELAAGADEATRMSQQMIEVAAGETGL
-524 TKIKDMQNIGLKDG
+524 TKEFQVYLTDLGKVNNIQALIKQN
-538 ISKYFI
+538 SKYLTEEQKTQLAALQEQAI
-544 TLEQNTKNVSKSL
+544 AASERHQAEVRTLEELEAQKKAISNIYNPDFYESDKFEFWDDGSYTYNTGKNISQASLDSVKELTKLWAGAKVGVDKYNKEVIISGQNENDLNALHREALVRLSERATL
-557 EEIND
+557 ESRI
-562 QSMNNIAAQ
+562 NNIAKQQTSTQGNNTEFLQKQQKAMRDLVNEAIRKKTITVGEAKEIQAILNNMGSGDKMNALSDKDINGLERSLDGIVFKGRTFAGIMGSGKEEIAQ
-571 SKYFKENLEGGA
+571 AVANGQALGLAQERVNAAALVTKQHIGDVTNYFKAAVNAAMNFGNILVSA
-583 AQATRLTQTL
+583 AQAGMSISMALNGITNVMQTLNDESASFSQKLMAISSSVIYIGQALGTLKQVGAFEALGKGAQTFSILFSKGFITYVKAFKDSMTTTGGAIGKALEAADAPLTLTHLKIMAIIAVAAIAIVIIKKIYDAISDWYHKDEIAAEKAAENAKLLKERYNETKEAYEDLVSSMEEYQSARDGLDSLVEGTEEFKDALKDANDKALELIKTYGLIRGQDYEVDNGRINIYDSALEKKKNEYQQNANAMQQASLNADVAAQQAQAKADVSVLRHDIGYGLKEDVFNAVLQAVREQPDLLVSQNAESDVTALLRKNQSNSQIELVRAIIGASNEINQLISAMDAANTLQETNNELAAQAALENNEVVQNSANSSLLSAVGSGLYQKTLNDNTEKYLKGYDANQMQQALEAQGYKVKEGSLNTKDNTFQYWDANEQKYVEGSTTDDAVATTLATIDATKQLNEQMEQLDNTLSGVHSTRGRESLTNLANNYDSITGEFNADQWASNLTEKELSQAMDGQITSLLGVAADDLENFAQIYGMTAEELANQLSEAATQVKENNLDGIDNARLGL
-593 INSEGSVENLTSSF
+593 INSSNMTTAQQKAFSNAFGSAF
-607 NQYLIDLAKANN
+607 K
-619 IQGLIDANAKHLTA
+619 
-633 EQREQL
+633 
-639 SNLQQQALA
+639 
-648 ASEKQ
+648 
-653 LKEEQILEDLKAQN
+653 
-667 QLLTSQ
+667 
-673 QDPHLFDRTDDIIYN
+673 N
-688 ENNNGLTYNSHR
+688 ENN
-700 HVSETT
+700 
-706 QSELGHLKNLLL
+706 Q
-718 EQEKIVSSEAKSVKY
+718 
-733 IREKNGLLKLSVG
+733 LSDVG
-746 SEETMRRLN
+746 QL
-755 VASSKTYSDI
+755 
-765 VSINTRI
+765 
-772 KSILDNQ
+772 Q
-779 NTTVEEKKRAITEI
+779 
-793 LEKETKNNSVLTNL
+793 
-807 TSKYQAQVEALD
+807 QA
-819 NSEKSATNLSN
+819 
-830 TLRNSEQLARNFAA
+830 
-844 SMGSGEEH
+844 
-852 LNRVAESSTKVAF
+852 
-865 AQQRAGAAA
+865 
-874 GITRQAFE
+874 
-882 AVAKCLQTS
+882 
-891 LEATQNLGNSIVQL
+891 ATQN
-905 GQHAQSIAMAYTSIK
+905 K
-920 NIIETLNDSSADFSQ
+920 D
-935 KFTAIAFG
+935 
-943 IGSISAAIPSIT
+943 
-955 AFIGWL
+955 
-961 MKGVTVGLQASKAVG
+961 KG
-976 GLTGA
+976 
-981 VSGLTAGLGALL
+981 
-993 TPMTIVLAVAG
+993 
-1004 ALYVIYQKYQKVM
+1004 
-1017 NEGNQAFEE
+1017 
-1026 ASTAA
+1026 
-1031 SNLAQNYNDCKT
+1031 
-1043 EFDEMVEAFSQ
+1043 
-1054 YTEISKGL
+1054 
-1062 DTLIVGTDEY
+1062 
-1072 KEKLK
+1072 
-1077 EANQQASEL
+1077 
-1086 INKYHLLATDYTN
+1086 
-1099 NDGRLI
+1099 
-1105 ISEEAMS
+1105 
-1112 RIQREKEAEV
+1112 
-1122 NQLNAANNLAQ
+1122 
-1133 ANKTKNSKTT
+1133 
-1143 DFDSEIVQKVLKAR
+1143 
-1157 GLDKQS
+1157 
-1163 LFWGD
+1163 
-1168 VTSSIG
+1168 
-1174 SGVGTAL
+1174 
-1181 GIAALLGTPLTMG
+1181 
-1194 TSGIVAGGMFAG
+1194 
-1206 AAGLAA
+1206 
-1212 KNQSRHDQAD
+1212 
-1222 LYSYKV
+1222 
-1228 SQALEKAQ
+1228 
-1236 QDSTLFSSK
+1236 
-1245 ENMTQQLSLDDSE
+1245 
-1258 LIDALWDLR
+1258 
-1267 SEVTELANEM
+1267 
-1277 SSANDLQATYIK
+1277 
-1289 QNAHDIVTNDET
+1289 
-1301 SQNSS
+1301 
-1306 ANSVIEAVAT
+1306 
-1316 RVYDEAYDKAF
+1316 
-1327 QQYENY
+1327 
-1333 GIDEIKK
+1333 
-1340 FAELKGLDS
+1340 
-1349 EKAISG
+1349 
-1355 INAGKG
+1355 
-1361 SFKYWDNEQ
+1361 
-1370 EKYVDYKING
+1370 
-1380 DELAI
+1380 
-1385 LLAENEARQKLID
+1385 
-1398 STKELDNNFSGLN
+1398 
-1411 TESKKTLTELANTY
+1411 
-1425 DAATNSLNFA
+1425 
-1435 EFVSSGQF
+1435 
-1443 SDINNQTSGTDLASK
+1443 
-1458 FGMSED
+1458 
-1464 QLLAFVQQYGYKTI
+1464 
-1478 EAFRNALVKGI
+1478 
-1489 QEAESTLTITDKT
+1489 
-1502 INRNVNTENAS
+1502 
-1513 ISQQKAYSEA
+1513 
-1523 VQKLGNMRGL
+1523 
-1533 GNDASKENRDN
+1533 
-1544 IEGLT
+1544 EGLT
-1549 EFFKVL
+1549 ELFNLLSGDNL
-1555 GVEDVNTDE
+1555 GTEETIQQLEDLIE
-1564 NIAKLKELKA
+1564 

-1580 PAIDN
+1580 PAIEN
-1585 LIQQV
+1585 LVEQV
-1590 EEMPRI
+1590 KALPRT
-1596 YNTSGDAI
+1596 YDTSTTEILATKDKLDKI
-1604 IAENTQL
+1604 TS
-1611 QKSIKSLKTGD
+1611 KLKEGD
-1622 TIDANVYDQLKNAGV
+1622 TITGENYQELVDAGV
-1637 NVDKYFTEMN
+1637 SNLDNYFTKMS

-1653 VGTAD
+1653 IGDANE
-1658 DLREAVNAIS
+1658 LKAAVDQITIS
-1668 TSSLLDT
+1668 GLVDQ
-1675 VKNYQ
+1675 VHDYQ
-1680 KAINNAANENN
+1680 DAINQAAQNRN
-1691 VTAKDMELV
+1691 TTIASMSSGSLDIKDT
-1700 SGDKNTEE
+1700 K
-1708 LTRARLQAMQ
+1708 ARLEAIQSLPDF
-1718 NTNFTGYST
+1718 NGYTN
-1727 EGAQDYL
+1727 ER
-1734 NTDLSNFK
+1734 
-1742 IEAADMEAIQQM
+1742 AADLKNVNIDTYSFTKEDGEVIQQM
-1754 YQEFIQS
+1754 YQELLQS
-1761 SIELQGQTLK
+1761 SIDLQTQTMMMATSFTQLQDILGQIGGYSTE
-1771 TASSLDELQSIARA
+1771 A
-1785 MDTTSLNT
+1785 
-1793 YGEALVSLANNYDN
+1793 YGQALINLANNYDN
-1807 CATEIEDYQQSL
+1807 CSEEIKKYQDALQGGSAESQS
-1819 LSNNGEQVKAAIEAL
+1819 AAL
-1834 EASVR
+1834 ELLEAATM
-1839 IGEAAEKYGINADAA
+1839 IGEASKKYGINADAA
-1854 KVQAKQLA
+1854 EIQSKQLA
-1862 SNYKLEAKAAADLA
+1862 STYKLEAKAAANLA

-1886 TSLVNNWKDWRK
+1886 ASLVSNWKDWKK
-1898 TLTTGKKTSLDY
+1898 TLTVGKKTSLDY

-1918 DTIQDLVG
+1918 NTIQDLVG

-1964 TAEATVESLKFND
+1964 TAEATTKSLEFGD
-1977 ALSSLQLDDGQKI
+1977 ALSKSFELEDGQKI

-2000 KEKVLAGITELQT
+2000 KEKVLAGIAELQT

-2244 ADEDWKSLQKL
+2244 ADEDWESLQKL

-2369 DDNELKKLNYYF
+2369 DDNELNKLNYYF

-2410 NVGDFAKELNE
+2410 NVGDFTKELNE

-2455 NQMIHYYEETLQK
+2455 NQMVHYYEETLQK

-2527 YEQMKKAKEDAAAML
+2527 YEQMKKRKEDAAAML

-2605 MGWDVLNDSMSR
+2605 MGWDALNDSMSR

-2782 NYQEDRE
+2782 NYQEDRK

-2854 DASSALNIELENT
+2854 DASSALNTELENT

>member
-51 SAVTSARELQHHLS
+51 SAVTSARELQRHLS

-281 EIADGVQKFASVAS
+281 EIADGVQKFASVAG

-345 TTVNKYSAALEKVGV
+345 TTVNKYSEALLKVGV

-375 LDEIG
+375 LNEIG
-380 NRWQTL
+380 VRWQTL

-472 VTDVIGGIETL
+472 VTDVISGIETL

-510 ASLQNGIDKVGDLH
+510 ANLQNGIDKVTDFGGKVKDVAITLKSTKSFKAAFGDYFIGAAENAKKVSDQLDRITAGSSIDIGKQAKIFKDELAAGADEATRMSQQMIEVAAGETGL
-524 TKIKDMQNIGLKDG
+524 TKEFQVYLTDLGKVNNIQALIKQN
-538 ISKYFI
+538 SKYLTEEQKTQLAALQEQAI
-544 TLEQNTKNVSKSL
+544 AASERHQTEVRTLEELEAQKKAISNIYNPDFYESDKFEFWDDGSYTYNTGKNISQASLDSVKELTELWAGAKVGVDKYNKEVIISGQNENDLNALHREALVRLSERATL
-557 EEIND
+557 ESRI
-562 QSMNNIAAQ
+562 NNIAKQQTSTQGNNTEFLQKQQKAMQDLVNEAIRKKTITVSEAKEIQAILNNMGSGNKMNALSDKDINGLERSLDGIVFKGRTFAGIMGSGKEEIAQ
-571 SKYFKENLEGGA
+571 AVANGQALGLAQERVNAAALVTKQHIGDVTNYLKAAVNAAMNFGNILVSA
-583 AQATRLTQTL
+583 AQAGMSIGMALNGITNVMQTL
-593 INSEGSVENLTSSF
+593 NDESASFSQKLIAISSTIIYISQAVKTIQENPVFNMLGDALKSGIGKGKELVGIFKDIKNSGYGIASALKGVKNNLAQVFSNLNPIYGKIALIIAAIAALVIIIKKIQEWRDRDNVAAEKAAENAKVLKERYNETKEAYEKMISSMEEYQTARDGLDSLVEGTDEFKDALKEANDKALELIKTYGLIRGQDYEVNNGRINIYDSALEKKKNEYQQNTNTMQQASLNADVAAQQSQVKADSTNLRYDIGHGLKENVFNSVLQAVRDNPDLLVSQNAESDVTALLRENQSNSQIELVRAIIGASDEINQLISAMDAANTLQETNNELAAQAAVENNQVVQNSVNSSLL
-607 NQYLIDLAKANN
+607 NAIGSGLYQKTLNDNTEQYLKGYDVN
-619 IQGLIDANAKHLTA
+619 QM
-633 EQREQL
+633 
-639 SNLQQQALA
+639 QQALEA
-648 ASEKQ
+648 QGYKV
-653 LKEEQILEDLKAQN
+653 KEGSLNTKDNTFQYWDANEQKYVEGS
-667 QLLTSQ
+667 T
-673 QDPHLFDRTDDIIYN
+673 TDDVIATTLATIDATKWLN
-688 ENNNGLTYNSHR
+688 EQMEQLDDTLSGVHSTRGRESLTNLANNY
-700 HVSETT
+700 
-706 QSELGHLKNLLL
+706 
-718 EQEKIVSSEAKSVKY
+718 
-733 IREKNGLLKLSVG
+733 
-746 SEETMRRLN
+746 
-755 VASSKTYSDI
+755 D
-765 VSINTRI
+765 
-772 KSILDNQ
+772 
-779 NTTVEEKKRAITEI
+779 NTTGQFNA
-793 LEKETKNNSVLTNL
+793 NQWASNL
-807 TSKYQAQVEALD
+807 TSKELEQAMGGQITSLLGVAADDLE
-819 NSEKSATNLSN
+819 
-830 TLRNSEQLARNFAA
+830 NFAQIYGITA
-844 SMGSGEEH
+844 EE
-852 LNRVAESSTKVAF
+852 LADQLSEAATKVKENNLDDIDNARLGLIDSSNMTTAQEKAF
-865 AQQRAGAAA
+865 SNAFGNAFKNENNQLSDVGQLQQA
-874 GITRQAFE
+874 
-882 AVAKCLQTS
+882 
-891 LEATQNLGNSIVQL
+891 ATQN
-905 GQHAQSIAMAYTSIK
+905 K
-920 NIIETLNDSSADFSQ
+920 D
-935 KFTAIAFG
+935 
-943 IGSISAAIPSIT
+943 
-955 AFIGWL
+955 
-961 MKGVTVGLQASKAVG
+961 KGE
-976 GLTGA
+976 GLTKLFTLL
-981 VSGLTAGLGALL
+981 SGD
-993 TPMTIVLAVAG
+993 
-1004 ALYVIYQKYQKVM
+1004 
-1017 NEGNQAFEE
+1017 
-1026 ASTAA
+1026 
-1031 SNLAQNYNDCKT
+1031 NL
-1043 EFDEMVEAFSQ
+1043 
-1054 YTEISKGL
+1054 
-1062 DTLIVGTDEY
+1062 GTDET
-1072 KEKLK
+1072 
-1077 EANQQASEL
+1077 
-1086 INKYHLLATDYTN
+1086 I
-1099 NDGRLI
+1099 
-1105 ISEEAMS
+1105 
-1112 RIQREKEAEV
+1112 
-1122 NQLNAANNLAQ
+1122 
-1133 ANKTKNSKTT
+1133 
-1143 DFDSEIVQKVLKAR
+1143 
-1157 GLDKQS
+1157 
-1163 LFWGD
+1163 
-1168 VTSSIG
+1168 
-1174 SGVGTAL
+1174 
-1181 GIAALLGTPLTMG
+1181 
-1194 TSGIVAGGMFAG
+1194 
-1206 AAGLAA
+1206 
-1212 KNQSRHDQAD
+1212 
-1222 LYSYKV
+1222 
-1228 SQALEKAQ
+1228 
-1236 QDSTLFSSK
+1236 
-1245 ENMTQQLSLDDSE
+1245 QQLED
-1258 LIDALWDLR
+1258 LI
-1267 SEVTELANEM
+1267 E
-1277 SSANDLQATYIK
+1277 
-1289 QNAHDIVTNDET
+1289 
-1301 SQNSS
+1301 
-1306 ANSVIEAVAT
+1306 
-1316 RVYDEAYDKAF
+1316 
-1327 QQYENY
+1327 
-1333 GIDEIKK
+1333 
-1340 FAELKGLDS
+1340 
-1349 EKAISG
+1349 
-1355 INAGKG
+1355 
-1361 SFKYWDNEQ
+1361 
-1370 EKYVDYKING
+1370 
-1380 DELAI
+1380 
-1385 LLAENEARQKLID
+1385 
-1398 STKELDNNFSGLN
+1398 
-1411 TESKKTLTELANTY
+1411 
-1425 DAATNSLNFA
+1425 
-1435 EFVSSGQF
+1435 
-1443 SDINNQTSGTDLASK
+1443 
-1458 FGMSED
+1458 
-1464 QLLAFVQQYGYKTI
+1464 
-1478 EAFRNALVKGI
+1478 
-1489 QEAESTLTITDKT
+1489 
-1502 INRNVNTENAS
+1502 
-1513 ISQQKAYSEA
+1513 
-1523 VQKLGNMRGL
+1523 
-1533 GNDASKENRDN
+1533 
-1544 IEGLT
+1544 
-1549 EFFKVL
+1549 
-1555 GVEDVNTDE
+1555 
-1564 NIAKLKELKA
+1564 

-1580 PAIDN
+1580 PAIEN
-1585 LIQQV
+1585 LVAQV
-1590 EEMPRI
+1590 KELPRT
-1596 YNTSGDAI
+1596 YDTSTTEILATKDKLDKI
-1604 IAENTQL
+1604 TS
-1611 QKSIKSLKTGD
+1611 KLKEGD
-1622 TIDANVYDQLKNAGV
+1622 TITGENYQELVDAGV
-1637 NVDKYFTEMN
+1637 SNLDNYFTKMS

-1653 VGTAD
+1653 IGDAD
-1658 DLREAVNAIS
+1658 ELKAAVDQITINGLI
-1668 TSSLLDT
+1668 DQ
-1675 VKNYQ
+1675 VHDYQ
-1680 KAINNAANENN
+1680 DAINQAAQNRN
-1691 VTAKDMELV
+1691 TTIASMSSGSLDIKDT
-1700 SGDKNTEE
+1700 K
-1708 LTRARLQAMQ
+1708 ARLEAIQSLPDF
-1718 NTNFTGYST
+1718 NGYTN
-1727 EGAQDYL
+1727 ER
-1734 NTDLSNFK
+1734 
-1742 IEAADMEAIQQM
+1742 AADLKNVNIDTYSFTKEDGKVIQQM
-1754 YQEFIQS
+1754 YQELLQS
-1761 SIELQGQTLK
+1761 SIDLQTQTMMMATSFTQLQDILGQIGGYSTE
-1771 TASSLDELQSIARA
+1771 A
-1785 MDTTSLNT
+1785 
-1793 YGEALVSLANNYDN
+1793 YGQALINLANNYDN
-1807 CATEIEDYQQSL
+1807 CSEEIKKYQDALQGGSAESQS
-1819 LSNNGEQVKAAIEAL
+1819 AAL
-1834 EASVR
+1834 ELLEAATM
-1839 IGEAAEKYGINADAA
+1839 IGEASKKYGINADAA
-1854 KVQAKQLA
+1854 EVQSKQLA
-1862 SNYKLEAKAAADLA
+1862 STYKLEAKAAANLA

-1886 TSLVNNWKDWRK
+1886 ASLVSNWKDWRK

-1964 TAEATVESLKFND
+1964 TAEATTKSLEFGD
-1977 ALSSLQLDDGQKI
+1977 ALSKSFKLEDGQKI

-2013 AIQNGTIGV
+2013 AIQNGTIKV

-2166 SGSKSKPSKQTTKKS
+2166 SGSKNKPTKQTTKKS

-2369 DDNELKKLNYYF
+2369 DDNELNKLNYYF

-2421 LFYNGKIGEEQY
+2421 LFYSGKIGEEQY

-2455 NQMIHYYEETLQK
+2455 NQMVHYYEETLQK

-2782 NYQEDRE
+2782 NYQEDRK

-2834 WKTAVGDY
+2834 WKTAVSDY

-2854 DASSALNIELENT
+2854 DASSVLNTELENT

-2893 GKQLDLV
+2893 GRQLDLV

-2936 SYTNANNGEE
+2936 SYTNANNGAE

-2958 KVAYGSDE
+2958 QVAYGSDE

-2981 PDSDAVSNEDVDR
+2981 PGTGAVSNEDVDR

-3003 QGMWSAYSK
+3003 QGMWSAYTK
-3012 FQQIPAD
+3012 FQQIP
-3019 KWEKI
+3019 EKDWKQI

-3060 VLNADDTSNFLK
+3060 VLNANDTSNFLK
-3072 AIKIVREIAQTIDLR
+3072 AVNIVREIAQTIDLR

-3094 VGPYLPPVVGSET
+3094 IGPYLPPVVGSEM
-3107 QGMVDQQ
+3107 QGVVDQQ

>member
-51 SAVTSARELQHHLS
+51 SAVTSARELQRHLS

-270 RLGADTASSTD
+270 RLGAVTASSTD
-281 EIADGVQKFASVAS
+281 EIVDGVQKFASVAS

-345 TTVNKYSAALEKVGV
+345 TTVNKYSEALLKVGV

-386 ERDQKTALAQT
+386 ERDEKTALAQT

-442 EAARD
+442 KAARD

-472 VTDVIGGIETL
+472 VTDVISGIETL

-490 KGILLIIS
+490 KGILLIVS

-510 ASLQNGIDKVGDLH
+510 ASLQNGINKVTDFGGRV
-524 TKIKDMQNIGLKDG
+524 KDVVITLKSTGSLKD
-538 ISKYFI
+538 SFSQYFL
-544 TLEQNTKNVSKSL
+544 TAEQNARKVADQL
-557 EEIND
+557 DQIN
-562 QSMNNIAAQ
+562 SSGMNNVASQ
-571 SKYFKENLEGGA
+571 SKFFTDNLAQGA
-583 AQATRLTQTL
+583 SQATKLTAELANASQSTTHL
-593 INSEGSVENLTSSF
+593 SEGFDIYLT
-607 NQYLIDLAKANN
+607 NLAKANN
-619 IQGLIDANAKHLTA
+619 IQGIIDANAKRLTA
-633 EQREQL
+633 EQKEQL
-639 SNLQQQALA
+639 SNLQQQVLA
-648 ASEKQ
+648 ASERQLQEKQ
-653 LKEEQILEDLKAQN
+653 TLESLEAQRDALSGSYDTFLFDSAGTSFDDETNEVMFDSNLRTSNKNYEQLEALKNSVLAAQQLNEEEQKRSTFLRSSNGQISLIAEN
-667 QLLTSQ
+667 EERIIQLNTGA
-673 QDPHLFDRTDDIIYN
+673 IKGY
-688 ENNNGLTYNSHR
+688 G
-700 HVSETT
+700 
-706 QSELGHLKNLLL
+706 
-718 EQEKIVSSEAKSVKY
+718 
-733 IREKNGLLKLSVG
+733 
-746 SEETMRRLN
+746 
-755 VASSKTYSDI
+755 DI
-765 VSINTRI
+765 VRLNTRI
-772 KSILDNQ
+772 NNIIKNGNSS
-779 NTTVEEKKRAITEI
+779 VEERKKAINRVIE
-793 LEKETKNNSVLTNL
+793 EETKNNQVLATLTEGYEKAVENLDNPFATPGENLDSVMRSALHSAERFAITTGNTSDKMEIISKLATDEAMAFNRMDAASGQTKTALSAISDYLKSSLEAALNLGNRLVSIGQAAMSISMAVNGLVNVFETLNDESATFNQKLMSISSAVLYLGQGLANLKTIGAFDTILAGYNNITALTPLATEQFTVARQMGEGFFKALGKGGSALLDLINPLVGKMMFLAAIVAGVVIIVKSLYEWWNKDAIAAEKAAKSAELLKERYNETKQAYEDLISSMEEYQTARDGLDSLTEGTDEFKTALKKANDQALELIKSYGLIRGQDYEVNDGRIDIYDSALEKKKNEYQQNTNITQQASLNADIGAQKAQNKSNLTNLSRQLNINDTQLNNIIEASRINPDLFNSSEDIAKALGFQINNENKAIESIQGAEKSILELTSALDAANSLQETNNELTAHNALENNEIVQNSSNSSLLKAIGSGIYQKTINENAKQYEEGYDTTQMQKALEAQGYKIKEGSLNTQKNTFQYWDENEQKYVNGSTTKEAIATTLATMDAAEWLNEQIEQLDNTLSGVHSTRGREGLTNLANNYDSTTGQFNANQWASNL
-807 TSKYQAQVEALD
+807 TSKELKQAMDGQITSLLGVAADDLE
-819 NSEKSATNLSN
+819 
-830 TLRNSEQLARNFAA
+830 NFAQIYGMTA
-844 SMGSGEEH
+844 EE
-852 LNRVAESSTKVAF
+852 LAGQLSEAATKVKENNLNDTDNVRLGLIDSSNMTTAQEKAF
-865 AQQRAGAAA
+865 SNAFGNAFKNENNQLSDVGQLQQA
-874 GITRQAFE
+874 
-882 AVAKCLQTS
+882 
-891 LEATQNLGNSIVQL
+891 ATQN
-905 GQHAQSIAMAYTSIK
+905 K
-920 NIIETLNDSSADFSQ
+920 D
-935 KFTAIAFG
+935 
-943 IGSISAAIPSIT
+943 
-955 AFIGWL
+955 
-961 MKGVTVGLQASKAVG
+961 KGE
-976 GLTGA
+976 GLTKLFTLL
-981 VSGLTAGLGALL
+981 SGD
-993 TPMTIVLAVAG
+993 
-1004 ALYVIYQKYQKVM
+1004 
-1017 NEGNQAFEE
+1017 
-1026 ASTAA
+1026 
-1031 SNLAQNYNDCKT
+1031 NL
-1043 EFDEMVEAFSQ
+1043 
-1054 YTEISKGL
+1054 
-1062 DTLIVGTDEY
+1062 GTDET
-1072 KEKLK
+1072 
-1077 EANQQASEL
+1077 
-1086 INKYHLLATDYTN
+1086 I
-1099 NDGRLI
+1099 
-1105 ISEEAMS
+1105 
-1112 RIQREKEAEV
+1112 
-1122 NQLNAANNLAQ
+1122 
-1133 ANKTKNSKTT
+1133 
-1143 DFDSEIVQKVLKAR
+1143 
-1157 GLDKQS
+1157 
-1163 LFWGD
+1163 
-1168 VTSSIG
+1168 
-1174 SGVGTAL
+1174 
-1181 GIAALLGTPLTMG
+1181 
-1194 TSGIVAGGMFAG
+1194 
-1206 AAGLAA
+1206 
-1212 KNQSRHDQAD
+1212 
-1222 LYSYKV
+1222 
-1228 SQALEKAQ
+1228 
-1236 QDSTLFSSK
+1236 
-1245 ENMTQQLSLDDSE
+1245 QQLED
-1258 LIDALWDLR
+1258 LI
-1267 SEVTELANEM
+1267 E
-1277 SSANDLQATYIK
+1277 
-1289 QNAHDIVTNDET
+1289 
-1301 SQNSS
+1301 
-1306 ANSVIEAVAT
+1306 
-1316 RVYDEAYDKAF
+1316 
-1327 QQYENY
+1327 
-1333 GIDEIKK
+1333 
-1340 FAELKGLDS
+1340 
-1349 EKAISG
+1349 
-1355 INAGKG
+1355 
-1361 SFKYWDNEQ
+1361 
-1370 EKYVDYKING
+1370 
-1380 DELAI
+1380 
-1385 LLAENEARQKLID
+1385 
-1398 STKELDNNFSGLN
+1398 
-1411 TESKKTLTELANTY
+1411 
-1425 DAATNSLNFA
+1425 
-1435 EFVSSGQF
+1435 
-1443 SDINNQTSGTDLASK
+1443 
-1458 FGMSED
+1458 
-1464 QLLAFVQQYGYKTI
+1464 
-1478 EAFRNALVKGI
+1478 
-1489 QEAESTLTITDKT
+1489 
-1502 INRNVNTENAS
+1502 
-1513 ISQQKAYSEA
+1513 
-1523 VQKLGNMRGL
+1523 
-1533 GNDASKENRDN
+1533 
-1544 IEGLT
+1544 
-1549 EFFKVL
+1549 
-1555 GVEDVNTDE
+1555 
-1564 NIAKLKELKA
+1564 

-1580 PAIDN
+1580 PAIKN
-1585 LIQQV
+1585 LVEQV
-1590 EEMPRI
+1590 KALPRT
-1596 YNTSGDAI
+1596 YDTSTDEILAAKNKLDKI
-1604 IAENTQL
+1604 TS
-1611 QKSIKSLKTGD
+1611 KLKEGD
-1622 TIDANVYDQLKNAGV
+1622 TITGENYQELVDAGV
-1637 NVDKYFTEMN
+1637 SNLDNYFTKMS

-1653 VGTAD
+1653 IGDAD
-1658 DLREAVNAIS
+1658 ELKAAVDQITISGLVDQVHDYQEAIAQAAQKRNTTIS
-1668 TSSLLDT
+1668 SMAGRSLDIKDT
-1675 VKNYQ
+1675 K
-1680 KAINNAANENN
+1680 
-1691 VTAKDMELV
+1691 
-1700 SGDKNTEE
+1700 
-1708 LTRARLQAMQ
+1708 ARLEAIQSLPDFNGYTNEKAADLK
-1718 NTNFTGYST
+1718 NVNIDTYNFTKEDG
-1727 EGAQDYL
+1727 EV
-1734 NTDLSNFK
+1734 
-1742 IEAADMEAIQQM
+1742 IQQM
-1754 YQEFIQS
+1754 YQELLQS
-1761 SIELQGQTLK
+1761 SVDLQTQTMMMATSFTQLQDILGQIGGYSTE
-1771 TASSLDELQSIARA
+1771 A
-1785 MDTTSLNT
+1785 
-1793 YGEALVSLANNYDN
+1793 YGQALINLANNYEN
-1807 CATEIEDYQQSL
+1807 CSEEIKKYQDALQSGNKE
-1819 LSNNGEQVKAAIEAL
+1819 SQDAAL
-1834 EASVR
+1834 ELLEAATM

-1854 KVQAKQLA
+1854 EVQSKQLA
-1862 SNYKLEAKAAADLA
+1862 SAYKLEAKAAANLA

-1886 TSLVNNWKDWRK
+1886 ASLVSNWKDWKK
-1898 TLTTGKKTSLDY
+1898 TLTTGKKISLDY

-1926 ATTDLELPTDFFDN
+1926 ATTDLELPADFFDN
-1940 ADNLKLL
+1940 VENLKLL

-1964 TAEATVESLKFND
+1964 TAEATVKALEFND
-1977 ALSSLQLDDGQKI
+1977 ALSSFQLDDGQKI

-2013 AIQNGTIGV
+2013 AIQNGTIKI

-2036 LNKMALATNMSVDEM
+2036 LNKMALVTNMSVDEM

-2079 EVKEPVKDYVE
+2079 EVKEPVKDYIE

-2166 SGSKSKPSKQTTKKS
+2166 SGSKNKPTKQTTKKS

-2195 NIKRAQDKVK
+2195 NVKRAQDKVK

-2318 YLKEVNDTI
+2318 YLKEVNDLI

-2354 MFDKLSHKLEVKITV
+2354 MFDKLSHKLEVKIAV
-2369 DDNELKKLNYYF
+2369 DDNELNKLNYYF
-2381 DSVSDNV
+2381 DKVSDNV

-2410 NVGDFAKELNE
+2410 NVGDFAQELNE
-2421 LFYNGKIGEEQY
+2421 LFYSGKIGEEQY

-2447 LQSLRDLD
+2447 LQSLRDID
-2455 NQMIHYYEETLQK
+2455 NQMVHYYEETLQK

-2480 DHLTSVMDHYR
+2480 EHLTSVMDHYR

-2517 KNNFEVSQSW
+2517 KNNFEASQSW

-2642 NSAIDKTDNQG
+2642 NSAIDKTNNQG

-2664 IEQLR
+2664 IEQLK

-2769 DEKANDDALYREG
+2769 DEKAAEDAIYREG
-2782 NYQEDRE
+2782 NYQEDRK

-2799 EASNDLYNLA
+2799 EASNDLYNIA
-2809 QEEDARV
+2809 QQEDARV

-2842 TDAINNAIGEWE
+2842 TNTINDAIGEWE
-2854 DASSALNIELENT
+2854 NASSTLNTELKNT

-2886 NDLIPTL
+2886 NDLIPAL
-2893 GKQLDLV
+2893 GKQLNLV
-2900 EQITLAYQHQRD
+2900 EQLTLAYQRQRD
-2912 DILKNIKVGEIQLK
+2912 AQLLVIQTGEKQLE

-2936 SYTNANNGEE
+2936 SYTNANNGDE

-2958 KVAYGSDE
+2958 NVAYGSDE

-2981 PDSDAVSNEDVDR
+2981 PGSGAVSNEDVDR

-3019 KWEKI
+3019 KWADI
-3024 REDAKNAGWVKHF
+3024 REEAKNAGWVKHF

-3072 AIKIVREIAQTIDLR
+3072 AVNIVREIAQTIDLR
-3087 SGSMFRG
+3087 SGSMLRG

-3107 QGMVDQQ
+3107 QGVVDQQ
-3114 VSIQASFPNVVSHNE
+3114 VSIQASFPNVVNHNE

>member
-51 SAVTSARELQHHLS
+51 SAVTSARELQRHLS

-281 EIADGVQKFASVAS
+281 EIADGVQKFASVAG

-316 ESADVVGTA
+316 ESADIVGTA

-345 TTVNKYSAALEKVGV
+345 TTVNKYSEALLKVGV
-360 NIKDANGNLKDMDTL
+360 NIKDANDNLKDMDTL

-472 VTDVIGGIETL
+472 VTDVISGIETL

-490 KGILLIIS
+490 KGILLIVS

-510 ASLQNGIDKVGDLH
+510 ASLQDGIDKVTDFGGKVNNIVTTLKSTKSFKVAFGDYFISAAENAEKVGDQLDRI
-524 TKIKDMQNIGLKDG
+524 TAGSSADIGNQAKIFKDELAAGADEATRMSQQMVEVAAGEAGLTQEFQVYLTDLGKVNNIQSLINQNSKRLTEEQKMQLASLQEQAIAASERHQAEVRTLEELEAQKKVISNIYNPDFYESDKFEFWDDG
-538 ISKYFI
+538 SYTYNTGKNISKTSLDSVKELTELWAGATVGVDKYNKEI
-544 TLEQNTKNVSKSL
+544 IISGQNENDLNALHKEALVRLSERATLEAR
-557 EEIND
+557 I
-562 QSMNNIAAQ
+562 NNIARQQVSTYGDNTEFLQKQQKAMQDLVDEAIRKKTITTSEAKEIQVILNNMSSGNKMSGLSTRDITNLERSLDGIVSKGRIFASIMGNGKEEIVQATSNGQALGLAQ
-571 SKYFKENLEGGA
+571 ERVNSAALTTEQRIKNVATYLKESLNMVNNLGNSLIRMAQVGMSLGMAFNGLTNAIETVNDESASFSQKLISISSSILYASSALAMLKQADIFSSILAGAKTFKGFITDVQSFKDSATTTIQAVGKALEAAGIPLKLIHLKLLAIVAAIAAVVLIIKGIQKYLNRYNDAAEKAAENATALKEQYNAAKKSYEELISSMEDYKTARDGLNSLTEGTEEFTKALNDANDKALELIKNNNLKHNSDYIVDKNGAIVINDEALNKISQESQSQVSNSRVASLAADSASAQASIVAQKDNLKNSNETFEKMFDSTFENLLSAVANDSTLLYSQENLRDFLSKNGYTGTGVQTDIINVIQNAAGGIESLITAIETVNGQIETNNELSANAVLNGNEIVDNSANGNLITAIGSSIFSQRRQEVLDEYNTNYIKRNLLSNDDAEKVLANQYGQVQKVNLASGKFQYWDSSANEYKDGTFTKDDIITGQAAMEA
-583 AQATRLTQTL
+583 AQALEESVGVLDETFSKINSTRGKERLT
-593 INSEGSVENLTSSF
+593 NL
-607 NQYLIDLAKANN
+607 ANN
-619 IQGLIDANAKHLTA
+619 
-633 EQREQL
+633 
-639 SNLQQQALA
+639 
-648 ASEKQ
+648 
-653 LKEEQILEDLKAQN
+653 
-667 QLLTSQ
+667 
-673 QDPHLFDRTDDIIYN
+673 
-688 ENNNGLTYNSHR
+688 YNSI
-700 HVSETT
+700 TG
-706 QSELGHLKNLLL
+706 Q
-718 EQEKIVSSEAKSVKY
+718 
-733 IREKNGLLKLSVG
+733 
-746 SEETMRRLN
+746 LN
-755 VASSKTYSDI
+755 TNQWAS
-765 VSINTRI
+765 
-772 KSILDNQ
+772 
-779 NTTVEEKKRAITEI
+779 
-793 LEKETKNNSVLTNL
+793 NL
-807 TSKYQAQVEALD
+807 TSKELEQAMNGQITSLLGVAADDLE
-819 NSEKSATNLSN
+819 
-830 TLRNSEQLARNFAA
+830 NFAQIYGMTA
-844 SMGSGEEH
+844 EE
-852 LNRVAESSTKVAF
+852 LADQLSEAATKVKENNLDDIDNARLGLIDSSNMTTAQEKAF
-865 AQQRAGAAA
+865 SNAFGNAFKNENNQLSDVGQLQQA
-874 GITRQAFE
+874 
-882 AVAKCLQTS
+882 
-891 LEATQNLGNSIVQL
+891 ATQN
-905 GQHAQSIAMAYTSIK
+905 K
-920 NIIETLNDSSADFSQ
+920 D
-935 KFTAIAFG
+935 
-943 IGSISAAIPSIT
+943 
-955 AFIGWL
+955 
-961 MKGVTVGLQASKAVG
+961 KGE
-976 GLTGA
+976 GLTKLFTLL
-981 VSGLTAGLGALL
+981 SGD
-993 TPMTIVLAVAG
+993 
-1004 ALYVIYQKYQKVM
+1004 
-1017 NEGNQAFEE
+1017 
-1026 ASTAA
+1026 
-1031 SNLAQNYNDCKT
+1031 NL
-1043 EFDEMVEAFSQ
+1043 
-1054 YTEISKGL
+1054 
-1062 DTLIVGTDEY
+1062 GTDETI
-1072 KEKLK
+1072 
-1077 EANQQASEL
+1077 QQLEEL
-1086 INKYHLLATDYTN
+1086 I
-1099 NDGRLI
+1099 
-1105 ISEEAMS
+1105 E
-1112 RIQREKEAEV
+1112 
-1122 NQLNAANNLAQ
+1122 
-1133 ANKTKNSKTT
+1133 
-1143 DFDSEIVQKVLKAR
+1143 
-1157 GLDKQS
+1157 
-1163 LFWGD
+1163 
-1168 VTSSIG
+1168 
-1174 SGVGTAL
+1174 
-1181 GIAALLGTPLTMG
+1181 
-1194 TSGIVAGGMFAG
+1194 
-1206 AAGLAA
+1206 
-1212 KNQSRHDQAD
+1212 
-1222 LYSYKV
+1222 
-1228 SQALEKAQ
+1228 
-1236 QDSTLFSSK
+1236 
-1245 ENMTQQLSLDDSE
+1245 
-1258 LIDALWDLR
+1258 
-1267 SEVTELANEM
+1267 
-1277 SSANDLQATYIK
+1277 
-1289 QNAHDIVTNDET
+1289 
-1301 SQNSS
+1301 
-1306 ANSVIEAVAT
+1306 
-1316 RVYDEAYDKAF
+1316 
-1327 QQYENY
+1327 
-1333 GIDEIKK
+1333 
-1340 FAELKGLDS
+1340 
-1349 EKAISG
+1349 
-1355 INAGKG
+1355 
-1361 SFKYWDNEQ
+1361 
-1370 EKYVDYKING
+1370 
-1380 DELAI
+1380 
-1385 LLAENEARQKLID
+1385 
-1398 STKELDNNFSGLN
+1398 
-1411 TESKKTLTELANTY
+1411 
-1425 DAATNSLNFA
+1425 
-1435 EFVSSGQF
+1435 
-1443 SDINNQTSGTDLASK
+1443 
-1458 FGMSED
+1458 
-1464 QLLAFVQQYGYKTI
+1464 
-1478 EAFRNALVKGI
+1478 
-1489 QEAESTLTITDKT
+1489 
-1502 INRNVNTENAS
+1502 
-1513 ISQQKAYSEA
+1513 
-1523 VQKLGNMRGL
+1523 
-1533 GNDASKENRDN
+1533 
-1544 IEGLT
+1544 
-1549 EFFKVL
+1549 
-1555 GVEDVNTDE
+1555 
-1564 NIAKLKELKA
+1564 

-1580 PAIDN
+1580 PAIEN
-1585 LIQQV
+1585 LVAQV
-1590 EEMPRI
+1590 KELPRT
-1596 YNTSGDAI
+1596 YDTSTTEILATKDKLDKI
-1604 IAENTQL
+1604 TS
-1611 QKSIKSLKTGD
+1611 KLKEGD
-1622 TIDANVYDQLKNAGV
+1622 TITGENYQELVDAGISNLDN
-1637 NVDKYFTEMN
+1637 YFTKMS

-1653 VGTAD
+1653 IGDAD
-1658 DLREAVNAIS
+1658 ELKSAVDQITISDLVDQVHDYQEAIAQAAQKRNTTI
-1668 TSSLLDT
+1668 TSMAGRSLDIKDT
-1675 VKNYQ
+1675 K
-1680 KAINNAANENN
+1680 
-1691 VTAKDMELV
+1691 
-1700 SGDKNTEE
+1700 
-1708 LTRARLQAMQ
+1708 ARLEAIQSLPDFNGYTNEKAADLK
-1718 NTNFTGYST
+1718 NVNIDTYNFTKEDG
-1727 EGAQDYL
+1727 EV
-1734 NTDLSNFK
+1734 
-1742 IEAADMEAIQQM
+1742 IQQM
-1754 YQEFIQS
+1754 YQELLQS
-1761 SIELQGQTLK
+1761 SVDLQTQTMMMATSFTQLQDILGQIGGYSTK
-1771 TASSLDELQSIARA
+1771 A
-1785 MDTTSLNT
+1785 
-1793 YGEALVSLANNYDN
+1793 YGQALINLANNYEN
-1807 CATEIEDYQQSL
+1807 CSEEIKKYQDALQSGNKE
-1819 LSNNGEQVKAAIEAL
+1819 SQDAAL
-1834 EASVR
+1834 ELLEAATM
-1839 IGEAAEKYGINADAA
+1839 IGEAAEKYGIDADAA
-1854 KVQAKQLA
+1854 EVQSKQLA
-1862 SNYKLEAKAAADLA
+1862 NTYKLEAKAAANLA

-1886 TSLVNNWKDWRK
+1886 ASLVSNWKAWK
-1898 TLTTGKKTSLDY
+1898 KILTTGEKTNLDY

-1926 ATTDLELPTDFFDN
+1926 ATTDLELPDDFFDN
-1940 ADNLKLL
+1940 VENLKLL

-1990 TLTSDEFDSE
+1990 TLTSDEFNSE

-2013 AIQNGTIGV
+2013 AIQNGTIKV

-2036 LNKMALATNMSVDEM
+2036 LNKMALATNMSVDKM

-2079 EVKEPVKDYVE
+2079 EVKEPVKDYIE

-2130 ISTEDNPKTPEIN
+2130 ISTEDNPKTPDIN

-2156 VSPSSTKKSG
+2156 VAPSSTKKSG
-2166 SGSKSKPSKQTTKKS
+2166 GGSTKNKPTKQTTKKS
-2181 DVVDRYKEITDSLD
+2181 DVVDRYKEIIDSLD
-2195 NIKRAQDKVK
+2195 NVKRAQDKVK

-2318 YLKEVNDTI
+2318 YLKEVNDSI

-2354 MFDKLSHKLEVKITV
+2354 MFDKLSHKLEVKIAV
-2369 DDNELKKLNYYF
+2369 DDNELNKLNYYF
-2381 DSVSDNV
+2381 DKVSDNV

-2410 NVGDFAKELNE
+2410 NVGDFTKELNE

-2455 NQMIHYYEETLQK
+2455 NQMVHYYEETLQK
-2468 ATEKLTTYTDQM
+2468 TTEKLTTYTDQM
-2480 DHLTSVMDHYR
+2480 NHLTSVMDHYR

-2527 YEQMKKAKEDAAAML
+2527 YEQMKKRKEDAAAML

-2782 NYQEDRE
+2782 NYQEDRK

-2854 DASSALNIELENT
+2854 DASSALNTELENT

-2893 GKQLDLV
+2893 GRQLDLV
-2900 EQITLAYQHQRD
+2900 EQITFAYQRQRD

-2936 SYTNANNGEE
+2936 SYTNANNGAE

-2958 KVAYGSDE
+2958 QVAYGSDE

-2981 PDSDAVSNEDVDR
+2981 PGTNAVSNEDVDR

-3003 QGMWSAYSK
+3003 QGQWAAYNK
-3012 FQQIPAD
+3012 FQQIS
-3019 KWEKI
+3019 EKDWKEI

-3072 AIKIVREIAQTIDLR
+3072 AVNIVREIAQTIDLR

>member
-1 MGAGKQLNIDLTVNA
+1 MSAGKQLNIDLTVNA

-51 SAVTSARELQHHLS
+51 SAVTSARELQRHLS
-65 GAMNSKTGNLDLS
+65 SAMNSKTGNLDLS

-158 TAYGYAKNLDESLNN
+158 TAYGYAKDLDESLNN

-345 TTVNKYSAALEKVGV
+345 TTVNKYSEALLKVGV

-375 LDEIG
+375 LNEIG
-380 NRWQTL
+380 VRWQTL

-472 VTDVIGGIETL
+472 VTDVISGIETL
-483 IKGLGGL
+483 IKSLGGL

-510 ASLQNGIDKVGDLH
+510 ASLQNGIDKVTDFGGKVKDVATTLKSTGSIKTAFGD
-524 TKIKDMQNIGLKDG
+524 
-538 ISKYFI
+538 YFI
-544 TLEQNTKNVSKSL
+544 SAADNAKKVGDQLDRITAGSSTDIGRQAKIFKDELAQGADEATRMSQQMVEVAASEAGLTQEFQVYLTDLGKVNNIQSLISQNAKRLTEEQRAQLASLQEQAIAASERHQAEVRTLEELEAQKNIISNTYNPDFYESDKFEFWDDGSYTYNTGKNISETNLNSVKELTELWAGAKVGVDKYNKEVIISGQNENDLNALHKEALVRLSERATL
-557 EEIND
+557 EARI
-562 QSMNNIAAQ
+562 NNIAKQ
-571 SKYFKENLEGGA
+571 QVS
-583 AQATRLTQTL
+583 TQGDNTEFL
-593 INSEGSVENLTSSF
+593 
-607 NQYLIDLAKANN
+607 QKQQKAMQDLVDEAVRKKT
-619 IQGLIDANAKHLTA
+619 ITI
-633 EQREQL
+633 
-639 SNLQQQALA
+639 
-648 ASEKQ
+648 
-653 LKEEQILEDLKAQN
+653 
-667 QLLTSQ
+667 
-673 QDPHLFDRTDDIIYN
+673 
-688 ENNNGLTYNSHR
+688 
-700 HVSETT
+700 
-706 QSELGHLKNLLL
+706 
-718 EQEKIVSSEAKSVKY
+718 SEAKELSAILKNMGSGDKMNALSSRDV
-733 IREKNGLLKLSVG
+733 NGL
-746 SEETMRRLN
+746 ER
-755 VASSKTYSDI
+755 
-765 VSINTRI
+765 
-772 KSILDNQ
+772 ILDGI
-779 NTTVEEKKRAITEI
+779 VFKG
-793 LEKETKNNSVLTNL
+793 
-807 TSKYQAQVEALD
+807 
-819 NSEKSATNLSN
+819 
-830 TLRNSEQLARNFAA
+830 RNFA
-844 SMGSGEEH
+844 SIMGNAKEEIGQAVANGQA
-852 LNRVAESSTKVAF
+852 LGTAQERVS
-865 AQQRAGAAA
+865 AAA
-874 GITRQAFE
+874 LTTEQRIKNVVDYLKAG
-882 AVAKCLQTS
+882 LN
-891 LEATQNLGNSIVQL
+891 ATMNLGNV
-905 GQHAQSIAMAYTSIK
+905 
-920 NIIETLNDSSADFSQ
+920 
-935 KFTAIAFG
+935 
-943 IGSISAAIPSIT
+943 
-955 AFIGWL
+955 
-961 MKGVTVGLQASKAVG
+961 
-976 GLTGA
+976 
-981 VSGLTAGLGALL
+981 LL
-993 TPMTIVLAVAG
+993 
-1004 ALYVIYQKYQKVM
+1004 
-1017 NEGNQAFEE
+1017 
-1026 ASTAA
+1026 STAQA
-1031 SNLAQNYNDCKT
+1031 GMA
-1043 EFDEMVEAFSQ
+1043 
-1054 YTEISKGL
+1054 ISMALNGITNVMQ
-1062 DTLIVGTDEY
+1062 TL
-1072 KEKLK
+1072 
-1077 EANQQASEL
+1077 
-1086 INKYHLLATDYTN
+1086 
-1099 NDGRLI
+1099 
-1105 ISEEAMS
+1105 
-1112 RIQREKEAEV
+1112 
-1122 NQLNAANNLAQ
+1122 
-1133 ANKTKNSKTT
+1133 
-1143 DFDSEIVQKVLKAR
+1143 
-1157 GLDKQS
+1157 
-1163 LFWGD
+1163 
-1168 VTSSIG
+1168 
-1174 SGVGTAL
+1174 
-1181 GIAALLGTPLTMG
+1181 
-1194 TSGIVAGGMFAG
+1194 
-1206 AAGLAA
+1206 
-1212 KNQSRHDQAD
+1212 
-1222 LYSYKV
+1222 
-1228 SQALEKAQ
+1228 
-1236 QDSTLFSSK
+1236 
-1245 ENMTQQLSLDDSE
+1245 
-1258 LIDALWDLR
+1258 
-1267 SEVTELANEM
+1267 
-1277 SSANDLQATYIK
+1277 
-1289 QNAHDIVTNDET
+1289 NDET
-1301 SQNSS
+1301 SSFGQKLMAISSTMIYIHQAVKAIRESQVFSILSSDVGKFMTDVKAYQDTTTTAFQAMKKAIQDGSYPLSVTHLKIMAIIAAVVVAIALIKAISQAISDWYHKDEIAAEKAAENAKLLKERYNETKEAYEDLVSSMEEYQTARNGLDSLVEGTEEFKDALKDANDKALELIKTYGLIRGQDYEVDNGRINIYDSALEKKKNEYQQNANAMQQASLNADVAAQQAQAKADVSVLRHDIGHGLKEDVFNAVLQAVREQPDLLVSQNAESDVTALLRENQSNSQIELVRAIIGASDEINQLISAMDAANTLQETNNELAAQAAFENNEVVQNS
-1306 ANSVIEAVAT
+1306 ANSSLLSAVGSGLYQKTLNDNTEKYLKGYDANQMQQALEAQGYKVKEGSLNTKDNTFQYWDTNEQKYVEGSTTDDAVAT
-1316 RVYDEAYDKAF
+1316 TLAT
-1327 QQYENY
+1327 
-1333 GIDEIKK
+1333 IDATKQ
-1340 FAELKGLDS
+1340 L
-1349 EKAISG
+1349 
-1355 INAGKG
+1355 
-1361 SFKYWDNEQ
+1361 NEQ
-1370 EKYVDYKING
+1370 MEQLDNTLSGVHSTKGRESLTN
-1380 DELAI
+1380 
-1385 LLAENEARQKLID
+1385 LAENYDSTTGEFNADQWASNLTDKELSQVVDGQLNNLLGVAADDLENFAQAYGMTAEELADQLSEAATQVKENNLDGIDNARLGLID
-1398 STKELDNNFSGLN
+1398 SSNMT
-1411 TESKKTLTELANTY
+1411 TA
-1425 DAATNSLNFA
+1425 
-1435 EFVSSGQF
+1435 
-1443 SDINNQTSGTDLASK
+1443 
-1458 FGMSED
+1458 
-1464 QLLAFVQQYGYKTI
+1464 
-1478 EAFRNALVKGI
+1478 
-1489 QEAESTLTITDKT
+1489 
-1502 INRNVNTENAS
+1502 
-1513 ISQQKAYSEA
+1513 QQKAFSNA
-1523 VQKLGNMRGL
+1523 FGSAFKN
-1533 GNDASKENRDN
+1533 ENNQLSDVGQLQQAATQN
-1544 IEGLT
+1544 KDKGEGLT
-1549 EFFKVL
+1549 ELFNLLSGDNL
-1555 GVEDVNTDE
+1555 GTEETIQQLEDLIE
-1564 NIAKLKELKA
+1564 

-1580 PAIDN
+1580 PAIEN
-1585 LIQQV
+1585 LVEQV
-1590 EEMPRI
+1590 KALPRT
-1596 YNTSGDAI
+1596 YDTSTDEILATKNKLDGI
-1604 IAENTQL
+1604 TS
-1611 QKSIKSLKTGD
+1611 KLKAGD
-1622 TIDANVYDQLKNAGV
+1622 TITGENYQELVDAGV
-1637 NVDKYFTEMN
+1637 SNLDNYFAKMS

-1653 VGTAD
+1653 VGDAEELKAAVDQITIG
-1658 DLREAVNAIS
+1658 DLV
-1668 TSSLLDT
+1668 DQ
-1675 VKNYQ
+1675 VHDYQ
-1680 KAINNAANENN
+1680 DAINQAAQNRNTT
-1691 VTAKDMELV
+1691 VASMAGRYTDIKDT
-1700 SGDKNTEE
+1700 K
-1708 LTRARLQAMQ
+1708 ARLEAIQSLPDF
-1718 NTNFTGYST
+1718 NGY
-1727 EGAQDYL
+1727 
-1734 NTDLSNFK
+1734 TD
-1742 IEAADMEAIQQM
+1742 ERAADLKNVDIDTYSFTKEDGEVIQQM
-1754 YQEFIQS
+1754 YQELLQS
-1761 SIELQGQTLK
+1761 SIDLQTQTMMMATSFTQLQDILGQIGGYSTE
-1771 TASSLDELQSIARA
+1771 A
-1785 MDTTSLNT
+1785 
-1793 YGEALVSLANNYDN
+1793 YGQALINLANNYDN
-1807 CATEIEDYQQSL
+1807 CSEEIKKYQDALQSG
-1819 LSNNGEQVKAAIEAL
+1819 SAESQSAAL
-1834 EASVR
+1834 ELLEAATM
-1839 IGEAAEKYGINADAA
+1839 IGEAAEKYGIDADAA
-1854 KVQAKQLA
+1854 EIQSKQLA
-1862 SNYKLEAKAAADLA
+1862 EAYGLEAKAAANLA

-1886 TSLVNNWKDWRK
+1886 ASLVSNWKDWKK

-1964 TAEATVESLKFND
+1964 TAEATTKSLEFGD
-1977 ALSSLQLDDGQKI
+1977 ALSKSFELDDGQKI

-2029 DSDWVES
+2029 DSNWVES

-2060 QAKVDVKYV
+2060 QAKVDVEYV
-2069 EQDTEVPTYT
+2069 KQDVQVPTYT
-2079 EVKEPVKDYVE
+2079 EVTEPNAVTVYDE
-2090 EVDIGDGSG
+2090 DGNPH
-2099 RTRPRSVGSAWRT
+2099 TRFGWKHKT
-2112 YVVPGKPQKV
+2112 IPGKPETV
-2122 KGYVPVAQ
+2122 EGYVAVAQ
-2130 ISTEDNPKTPEIN
+2130 ISTEDNPKTPDID
-2143 EGKLPTTYTGHGS
+2143 EGKLPTTYTGHGN

-2166 SGSKSKPSKQTTKKS
+2166 SSGSKSKPSKQTTKKS
-2181 DVVDRYKEITDSLD
+2181 DVVDRYKEITDQLD
-2195 NIKRAQDKVK
+2195 NVKRAQDRVK

-2244 ADEDWKSLQKL
+2244 ADEDWKSLQQL
-2255 IHSSDAKYKFNFV
+2255 IHGSDAKYKFNFV

-2318 YLKEVNDTI
+2318 YLKEVNDLI

-2335 TMKETL
+2335 TMKETA

-2354 MFDKLSHKLEVKITV
+2354 MFDKLSHKLEVKIAV
-2369 DDNELKKLNYYF
+2369 DDNELNKLNYYF
-2381 DSVSDNV
+2381 DNVSDNV

-2410 NVGDFAKELNE
+2410 NVGEFAKELNE
-2421 LFYNGKIGEEQY
+2421 LFYSGQIGEEQY

-2455 NQMIHYYEETLQK
+2455 NQMVHYYEETLEK

-2782 NYQEDRE
+2782 NYQEDRK

-2834 WKTAVGDY
+2834 WKIAVGDY
-2842 TDAINNAIGEWE
+2842 TDTINDAIGEWE
-2854 DASSALNIELENT
+2854 DASSALNTELENT
-2867 TRSVEEITT
+2867 TRSVEEITN
-2876 ESDAMYNQLK
+2876 ESDVMYNQLK
-2886 NDLIPTL
+2886 NDLIPAL
-2893 GKQLDLV
+2893 GKELDLV
-2900 EQITLAYQHQRD
+2900 GQITLAYQRQRD
-2912 DILKNIKVGEIQLK
+2912 AQLEVIQTSEAQLK

-2936 SYTNANNGEE
+2936 SYTNANNGAE

-2958 KVAYGSDE
+2958 QVAYGSDE

-2981 PDSDAVSNEDVDR
+2981 PGSGAVSNEDVDR

-3019 KWEKI
+3019 KWAKI

-3072 AIKIVREIAQTIDLR
+3072 AVNIVREIAQTIDLR

-3094 VGPYLPPVVGSET
+3094 IGPYLPPVVGSET
-3107 QGMVDQQ
+3107 QGVVDQQ

>member
-51 SAVTSARELQHHLS
+51 SAVTSARELQRHLS

-472 VTDVIGGIETL
+472 VTDVISGIETL

-510 ASLQNGIDKVGDLH
+510 ASLQNGIDKVTDFGGKVKDVATTLKSTKSFKAAFGD
-524 TKIKDMQNIGLKDG
+524 
-538 ISKYFI
+538 YFI
-544 TLEQNTKNVSKSL
+544 SAADNAKKVG
-557 EEIND
+557 D
-562 QSMNNIAAQ
+562 QLDRITAGSSTDIGRQAKIFKDELAQ
-571 SKYFKENLEGGA
+571 GA
-583 AQATRLTQTL
+583 DEATRMSQQMIEVAAGETGLTKEFQ
-593 INSEGSVENLTSSF
+593 VYLT
-607 NQYLIDLAKANN
+607 DLGKVNN
-619 IQGLIDANAKHLTA
+619 IQALIKQNSKYLTE
-633 EQREQL
+633 EQRAQLAVLQEQ
-639 SNLQQQALA
+639 AIA
-648 ASEKQ
+648 ASEKHQ
-653 LKEEQILEDLKAQN
+653 EEVRTLEELEAQKKVISNTYDPDFYESDKFEFWDDGSYTYNTGKNISDSNLSQVKE
-667 QLLTSQ
+667 LTELWAGAKVGV
-673 QDPHLFDRTDDIIYN
+673 DKYNKEVIISGQN
-688 ENNNGLTYNSHR
+688 ENDLNDLHRESLIRLSERATLESRINNIAKQQTS
-700 HVSETT
+700 T
-706 QSELGHLKNLLL
+706 QGNNTEFLQKQQKAMQDLVDEAIRK
-718 EQEKIVSSEAKSVKY
+718 KTITVSEAKE
-733 IREKNGLLKLSVG
+733 IQAI
-746 SEETMRRLN
+746 LN
-755 VASSKTYSDI
+755 
-765 VSINTRI
+765 N
-772 KSILDNQ
+772 
-779 NTTVEEKKRAITEI
+779 
-793 LEKETKNNSVLTNL
+793 
-807 TSKYQAQVEALD
+807 
-819 NSEKSATNLSN
+819 
-830 TLRNSEQLARNFAA
+830 
-844 SMGSGEEH
+844 MGSGDKMNALSDKDISGLERS
-852 LNRVAESSTKVAF
+852 LDGIVYKGRTF
-865 AQQRAGAAA
+865 A
-874 GITRQAFE
+874 GIMGNGKEEIALAVSNGQALGLAQE
-882 AVAKCLQTS
+882 RVNTAALVTEQRIGNVTNYLKAAVNA
-891 LEATQNLGNSIVQL
+891 ATNFGNTLVSAAQAGISI
-905 GQHAQSIAMAYTSIK
+905 SMALNGIT
-920 NIIETLNDSSADFSQ
+920 NVMQTLNDESATFSQ
-935 KFTAIAFG
+935 KLMAI
-943 IGSISAAIPSIT
+943 SSA
-955 AFIGWL
+955 
-961 MKGVTVGLQASKAVG
+961 
-976 GLTGA
+976 
-981 VSGLTAGLGALL
+981 
-993 TPMTIVLAVAG
+993 
-1004 ALYVIYQKYQKVM
+1004 VIYISQAVKTIQENPLFNMLSDKLGKILKSGVS
-1017 NEGNQAFEE
+1017 EGKELVSIF
-1026 ASTAA
+1026 
-1031 SNLAQNYNDCKT
+1031 K
-1043 EFDEMVEAFSQ
+1043 
-1054 YTEISKGL
+1054 EIKNSGYGTIDALKG
-1062 DTLIVGTDEY
+1062 I
-1072 KEKLK
+1072 K
-1077 EANQQASEL
+1077 
-1086 INKYHLLATDYTN
+1086 
-1099 NDGRLI
+1099 
-1105 ISEEAMS
+1105 
-1112 RIQREKEAEV
+1112 
-1122 NQLNAANNLAQ
+1122 NNLAQ
-1133 ANKTKNSKTT
+1133 TLGNLNPIYLKIALIIAAITALVIIIKKIQEWRNRDNVAAEKAAENA
-1143 DFDSEIVQKVLKAR
+1143 KVLKERYNETKEAYEEMISSMEEYQTAR
-1157 GLDKQS
+1157 DGLDS
-1163 LFWGD
+1163 LVEGTEKFKDALKDANDKALELIKTYGLIRGQDYEVNNGRINIYDSALEKKKNEYQQNANAMQQASLNADVAAQQAQVKADSTNLKYDIGHGLKEDVFNAVLQAVREQPDLLVSQNAESD
-1168 VTSSIG
+1168 VTALLRENQSNSQIELVRAIIGASDEINQLISAMDAANTLQETNNELAAQAALENNEVVQNSANSSLLNAIG
-1174 SGVGTAL
+1174 SGLYQRTLNSNTEQYLQGYDA
-1181 GIAALLGTPLTMG
+1181 
-1194 TSGIVAGGMFAG
+1194 
-1206 AAGLAA
+1206 
-1212 KNQSRHDQAD
+1212 NQMQ
-1222 LYSYKV
+1222 
-1228 SQALEKAQ
+1228 QALEAQ
-1236 QDSTLFSSK
+1236 GYKVKEGSLNTKDNTFQYWDANEQKYVEGSTTDDAVATTLATIDATKQLNEQMEQLDNTLSGVHSTRGKESLTNLANNYDSTTGQFNANQWASNLTDK
-1245 ENMTQQLSLDDSE
+1245 ELSQAMDGQITSLLGVAADDLENFAQIYGMTAE
-1258 LIDALWDLR
+1258 
-1267 SEVTELANEM
+1267 ELANQLSE
-1277 SSANDLQATYIK
+1277 AATQVKENNLDDID
-1289 QNAHDIVTNDET
+1289 NA
-1301 SQNSS
+1301 
-1306 ANSVIEAVAT
+1306 
-1316 RVYDEAYDKAF
+1316 RL
-1327 QQYENY
+1327 
-1333 GIDEIKK
+1333 G
-1340 FAELKGLDS
+1340 
-1349 EKAISG
+1349 
-1355 INAGKG
+1355 
-1361 SFKYWDNEQ
+1361 
-1370 EKYVDYKING
+1370 
-1380 DELAI
+1380 
-1385 LLAENEARQKLID
+1385 LID
-1398 STKELDNNFSGLN
+1398 SSNMTTAQEKAFSNAFGNAFKNENNQLSDVGQLQQ
-1411 TESKKTLTELANTY
+1411 
-1425 DAATNSLNFA
+1425 AATQNK
-1435 EFVSSGQF
+1435 
-1443 SDINNQTSGTDLASK
+1443 D
-1458 FGMSED
+1458 
-1464 QLLAFVQQYGYKTI
+1464 
-1478 EAFRNALVKGI
+1478 KG
-1489 QEAESTLTITDKT
+1489 
-1502 INRNVNTENAS
+1502 
-1513 ISQQKAYSEA
+1513 
-1523 VQKLGNMRGL
+1523 
-1533 GNDASKENRDN
+1533 
-1544 IEGLT
+1544 EGLT
-1549 EFFKVL
+1549 KLFTLLSGDNL
-1555 GVEDVNTDE
+1555 GTDE
-1564 NIAKLKELKA
+1564 TIQQLEDLIE

-1580 PAIDN
+1580 PAIEN
-1585 LIQQV
+1585 LVAQV
-1590 EEMPRI
+1590 KELPRT
-1596 YNTSGDAI
+1596 YDTSTTEILATKDKLDKI
-1604 IAENTQL
+1604 TS
-1611 QKSIKSLKTGD
+1611 KLKEGD
-1622 TIDANVYDQLKNAGV
+1622 TITGENYQELVDAGV
-1637 NVDKYFTEMN
+1637 SNLDNYFTKMS

-1653 VGTAD
+1653 IGDAD
-1658 DLREAVNAIS
+1658 ELKATVDQITISDLV
-1668 TSSLLDT
+1668 DQ
-1675 VKNYQ
+1675 VHDYQ
-1680 KAINNAANENN
+1680 DAINQAAQNRN
-1691 VTAKDMELV
+1691 TTIASMSSGSLDIKDT
-1700 SGDKNTEE
+1700 K
-1708 LTRARLQAMQ
+1708 ARLEAIQSLPDF
-1718 NTNFTGYST
+1718 NGYTN
-1727 EGAQDYL
+1727 ER
-1734 NTDLSNFK
+1734 
-1742 IEAADMEAIQQM
+1742 AADLKNVNIDTYSFTKEDGEVIQQM
-1754 YQEFIQS
+1754 YQELLQS
-1761 SIELQGQTLK
+1761 SIDLQTQTMMMATSFTQLQDILGQIGGYSTE
-1771 TASSLDELQSIARA
+1771 A
-1785 MDTTSLNT
+1785 
-1793 YGEALVSLANNYDN
+1793 YGQALINLANNYDN
-1807 CATEIEDYQQSL
+1807 CSEEIKKYQDALQSG
-1819 LSNNGEQVKAAIEAL
+1819 SAESQEAAL
-1834 EASVR
+1834 ELLEAATM
-1839 IGEAAEKYGINADAA
+1839 IGEAAEKYGIDADAA
-1854 KVQAKQLA
+1854 EIQSKQLTEA
-1862 SNYKLEAKAAADLA
+1862 YGLEAKAAANLA

-1886 TSLVNNWKDWRK
+1886 ASLVSNWKDWKK

-1940 ADNLKLL
+1940 AENLKLL

-1964 TAEATVESLKFND
+1964 TAEATTKSLEFGD
-1977 ALSSLQLDDGQKI
+1977 ALSKSFELDDGQKI

-2029 DSDWVES
+2029 DSNWVES
-2036 LNKMALATNMSVDEM
+2036 LNKMALATNMSVDDM
-2051 NSLLNQMGV
+2051 NSLLNQLGV
-2060 QAKVDVKYV
+2060 QAKVDVEYV
-2069 EQDTEVPTYT
+2069 KQDVQVPTYT
-2079 EVKEPVKDYVE
+2079 EVTEPNAVTVYDE
-2090 EVDIGDGSG
+2090 DGNPH
-2099 RTRPRSVGSAWRT
+2099 TRFGWKHKT
-2112 YVVPGKPQKV
+2112 IPGKPETV
-2122 KGYVPVAQ
+2122 EGYVAVAQ
-2130 ISTEDNPKTPEIN
+2130 ISTEDNPKTPDIN
-2143 EGKLPTTYTGHGS
+2143 EGKLPTTYTGHGN

-2166 SGSKSKPSKQTTKKS
+2166 SGGSKSKPTKQTTKKS

-2195 NIKRAQDKVK
+2195 NVKRAQDKVK
-2205 NGLDQLYGKSRLDA
+2205 NGLDQLYGKSRLDT

-2244 ADEDWKSLQKL
+2244 ADEDWESLQKL

-2369 DDNELKKLNYYF
+2369 DDNELNKLNYYF

-2455 NQMIHYYEETLQK
+2455 NQMVHYYEETFQK

-2527 YEQMKKAKEDAAAML
+2527 YEQTKKAKEDAAAML

-2782 NYQEDRE
+2782 NYQEDRK

-2854 DASSALNIELENT
+2854 DASSALNTELENT

-2876 ESDAMYNQLK
+2876 ESNAMYNQLK

-2958 KVAYGSDE
+2958 KAAYGSDE

-3072 AIKIVREIAQTIDLR
+3072 AVNIVREIAQTIDLR

-3107 QGMVDQQ
+3107 QGIVDQQ